1 MKGNSLFSKYI
12 LFILGI
18 ICLMPGMANSQTFKH
33 FEGIAN
39 KKGDYNWNRT
49 QKCHEYTYYYY
60 VTKGQKGL
68 VLTLPLADYTNNGSD
83 TEPRGYYR
91 WYDWKTDAASS
102 RLTKAKVGSLLNS
115 FDDGKGLYAVCLQT
129 KNPSQKSVGVTYSAP
144 SGAAYDSWEA
154 DTIACDVSRYHD
166 GYGTNFS
173 HEPTLSIRY
182 KFVIRKASWIADE
195 LRRSVVDSRTGTRT
209 FEDNQDVTIGIN
221 STVKGKSEVN
231 LRLNY
236 NNVNRYYF
244 YPLTSQAFNKKHI
257 YYQPGKQAE
266 NKFEESDFSETLTQ
280 ATAVKWRV
288 YDETNSYYCEI
299 DCEII
304 DGKSQPRFVRISPY
318 KLNNSSWTP
327 ITTGSTVK
335 PGSSQL
341 PAFKAMS
348 RFNVVAYLGSGNNQ
362 WCPVANFSCR
372 FAEDYPVLFD
382 DLNTDAPTRT
392 LSYIED
398 HYVKVTEPISFDN
411 LSDGMTYDAPTK
423 DNNVAPN
430 PSKWELRHYGFVYK
444 NLANDSK
451 YKDLTTYS
459 KEWWY
464 NKYPNA
470 PVHGEYG
477 VYKTAGVSGI
487 STSSEGYMWWY
498 GNSMNLYDRTY
509 GLTTGKQAGYFL
521 YVDASDESREIASA
535 EFTANLC
542 SGTTFIVSAAI
553 TDLTMKGSQFAPPQ
567 VMFKLYGD
575 NGDRV
580 ARQENLIH
588 SFAICDMKTV
598 VDDYKYGKWY
608 QVYAKVTLRDC
619 ENLRKFQKFL
629 VTVDNCCPSTSGADY
644 AVDDIRFYQK
654 RAIVDV
660 IQNQPVCDAAASAAS
675 VKLKLRAVYESLQSR
690 AFVNAGKSKVYYRFV
705 DEKGE
710 PVDLDYGNSGKK
722 YGECD
727 FHYYQKDLQAGETEI
742 VNGETY
748 YILVN
753 KAFDLP
759 LGKKLYVSVNFDN
772 PDDASMWGSRN
783 VVCSSYSEMFEMLK
797 QTVMIRDAES
807 KVIADYRVSCD
818 QKNAKVTMNAD
829 LHTADPYVGG
839 GITITGVKYDWFI
852 GSKEE
857 FNKTKLLEALHAFRD
872 KNSTGTTLRD
882 VQNSGISADYQNEIG
897 KYVNTGQLIL
907 AATSQL
913 TETFEFGTHTLCLLP
928 ITKEGNVITINNVDY
943 QICPDP
949 IEYKFRVLKDGP
961 RINLGFSD
969 VKYPNDQRN
978 VRIGLPQLNDMQ
990 QHTKYLQIPISS
1002 TEALSDSKGSVSF
1015 KFNTEDGI
1023 PVVLMD
1029 GTNDPMWKNNAA
1041 VLGTKPIFTITA
1053 SSLVHLNKETEQRTL
1068 DLNVCAD
1075 YAQYLHEGY
1084 WYDLSFSFMQNN
1096 GTTGTEVTSC
1106 PGTTFFRIYVV
1117 PEFATWA
1124 PAADGGMNNNWNND
1138 LNWRR
1143 STKTELYKSD
1153 ADTYPVYGKTAGYTE
1168 LKTQQAFVPMKFTKV
1183 TILTP
1188 DYNNGYYPL
1197 LGYLQKGSDGV
1208 LNKLNNGASTATDYI
1223 QYDMMVDDGSKL
1235 GYGATTPGR
1244 NYSCVKFYGNTCDQI
1259 YFKPGAEVRNQH
1271 YLVYN
1276 KAWVEQ
1282 ELSYNRW
1289 YLFGSPLKNMVA
1301 GDMYVPVKTGRQET
1315 EAFQPITFDAT
1326 VNNRTKM
1333 PFYQRSWDRSDTE
1346 EYSTD
1351 DNYDAYDYS
1360 SLPVSVPSTIGWN
1373 TQYWSHVYNA
1383 ASMVYS
1389 PKVNAD
1395 GSYASLTGF
1404 AVKVGDKYAPA
1415 GISGKALVRLPKDDK
1430 TYDYYDPSTGNLGGL
1445 KHDIV
1450 RTDDGKGNF
1459 IIASVEPSSKEGA
1472 IGAVDVTLA
1481 ANTHQGADDGNYYYL
1496 TYNPYMATLD
1506 MKRFFANARN
1516 KAALGEDNV
1525 SYWVVNDNEA
1535 NGFNTITLNG
1545 ETDGRIAPMQAFFI
1559 KSKTAQP
1566 TIHFDTNMTVDKD
1579 VTKGVD
1585 IAGEEQNSRIRLQV
1599 GKGTASSSYLI
1610 LNADASQEF
1619 DGREDTELLG
1629 DDLLSDAPAVYTVAS
1644 SQAVMVNSLP
1654 EIYYIPLGVV
1664 ANKSELVSLNVQ
1676 GAGRLSSPLYLYDAA
1691 TRKYQEI
1698 KDGEEV
1704 KVQANEHGRYF
1715 LTQTRSTTGI
1725 EDAEVDES
1733 DVKIYSPSRGLIVVS
1748 KVSAPLL
1755 NKVEVYT
1762 LDGRLVASRKA
1773 EGAASVSIPVVST
1786 ASPQEVYII
1795 KVSMQDTQ
1803 ATITRKLSLR

>member
-1 MKGNSLFSKYI
+1 
-12 LFILGI
+12 
-18 ICLMPGMANSQTFKH
+18 
-33 FEGIAN
+33 
-39 KKGDYNWNRT
+39 
-49 QKCHEYTYYYY
+49 
-60 VTKGQKGL
+60 
-68 VLTLPLADYTNNGSD
+68 
-83 TEPRGYYR
+83 
-91 WYDWKTDAASS
+91 
-102 RLTKAKVGSLLNS
+102 
-115 FDDGKGLYAVCLQT
+115 
-129 KNPSQKSVGVTYSAP
+129 
-144 SGAAYDSWEA
+144 
-154 DTIACDVSRYHD
+154 
-166 GYGTNFS
+166 
-173 HEPTLSIRY
+173 
-182 KFVIRKASWIADE
+182 
-195 LRRSVVDSRTGTRT
+195 
-209 FEDNQDVTIGIN
+209 
-221 STVKGKSEVN
+221 
-231 LRLNY
+231 
-236 NNVNRYYF
+236 
-244 YPLTSQAFNKKHI
+244 
-257 YYQPGKQAE
+257 
-266 NKFEESDFSETLTQ
+266 
-280 ATAVKWRV
+280 
-288 YDETNSYYCEI
+288 
-299 DCEII
+299 
-304 DGKSQPRFVRISPY
+304 
-318 KLNNSSWTP
+318 
-327 ITTGSTVK
+327 
-335 PGSSQL
+335 
-341 PAFKAMS
+341 
-348 RFNVVAYLGSGNNQ
+348 
-362 WCPVANFSCR
+362 
-372 FAEDYPVLFD
+372 
-382 DLNTDAPTRT
+382 
-392 LSYIED
+392 
-398 HYVKVTEPISFDN
+398 
-411 LSDGMTYDAPTK
+411 
-423 DNNVAPN
+423 
-430 PSKWELRHYGFVYK
+430 
-444 NLANDSK
+444 
-451 YKDLTTYS
+451 
-459 KEWWY
+459 
-464 NKYPNA
+464 
-470 PVHGEYG
+470 
-477 VYKTAGVSGI
+477 
-487 STSSEGYMWWY
+487 
-498 GNSMNLYDRTY
+498 
-509 GLTTGKQAGYFL
+509 
-521 YVDASDESREIASA
+521 
-535 EFTANLC
+535 
-542 SGTTFIVSAAI
+542 
-553 TDLTMKGSQFAPPQ
+553 
-567 VMFKLYGD
+567 
-575 NGDRV
+575 
-580 ARQENLIH
+580 
-588 SFAICDMKTV
+588 MKTV
-598 VDDYKYGKWY
+598 VNNYQYGKWY
-608 QVYAKVTLRDC
+608 QVYAKVTLRDS

-629 VTVDNCCPSTSGADY
+629 VTVDNYCPSTSGADY

-660 IQNQPVCDAAASAAS
+660 IQNQPVCDDVASAAS

-690 AFVNAGKSKVYYRFV
+690 AFVDAAGKSKVYYRFV

-710 PVDLDYGNSGKK
+710 PVDLDYGNGGKK

-748 YILVN
+748 YILVD
-753 KAFDLP
+753 KAFKLP

-772 PDDASMWGSRN
+772 PDDASLWGNRN
-783 VVCSSYSEMFEMLK
+783 VVCSSYSEPFEMLK
-797 QTVMIRDAES
+797 QTVLIRDAES

-818 QKNAKVTMNAD
+818 RTNADVTMNAD
-829 LHTADPYVGG
+829 LHTTDPYVGG

-857 FNKTKLLEALHAFRD
+857 FNKTHLLEALHAFRD
-872 KNSTGTTLRD
+872 KNSTGTLLSD
-882 VQNSGISADYQNEIG
+882 VQNSGIDAAYLAEIKTYIDNG
-897 KYVNTGQLIL
+897 KLIL

-913 TETFEFGTHTLCLLP
+913 KKTFEFGTHTLCLLP
-928 ITKEGNVITINNVDY
+928 ITKKGNIITINNVDY

-961 RINLGFSD
+961 RINLGFVD
-969 VKYPNDQRN
+969 GKYPNDQRN
-978 VRIGLPQLNDMQ
+978 VRIGLPQLKDMQ
-990 QHTKYLQIPISS
+990 QHTKYLQIPINS
-1002 TEALSDSKGSVSF
+1002 TEPLSGSSGSVSF
-1015 KFNTEDGI
+1015 EFNTEDGI
-1023 PVVLMD
+1023 QVLMD

-1041 VLGTKPIFTITA
+1041 VLGKQAIFTITA
-1053 SSLVHLNKETEQRTL
+1053 NSLVHLNKETEQRTL
-1068 DLNVCAD
+1068 GLKVCDD

-1084 WYDLSFSFMQNN
+1084 WYDLSFSFMQKN
-1096 GTTGTEVTSC
+1096 GTTGTDVTSC

-1153 ADTYPVYGKTAGYTE
+1153 ADTYPVYGTTAGYE
-1168 LKTQQAFVPMKFTKV
+1168 DLKTQQAFVPMKFTKV

-1188 DYNNGYYPL
+1188 YYNNGYYPL
-1197 LGYLQKGSDGV
+1197 LGYLQKGSDGI

-1235 GYGATTPGR
+1235 GYGATNPGR

-1315 EAFQPITFDAT
+1315 EAFLPITFDEA
-1326 VNNRTKM
+1326 VNNRIKM
-1333 PFYQRSWDRSDTE
+1333 PFYQRSWDRSDTK

-1351 DNYDAYDYS
+1351 VNYDAYDYS

-1389 PKVNAD
+1389 PTVNAD

-1404 AVKVGDKYAPA
+1404 AVKVGDKYTPA
-1415 GISGKALVRLPKDDK
+1415 GISEKALVRLPKDDK
-1430 TYDYYDPSTGNLGGL
+1430 AYDYYDPSTGNLEGL

-1450 RTDDGKGNF
+1450 RTDDGKGNL

-1535 NGFNTITLNG
+1535 DGFNTITLNG

-1559 KSKTAQP
+1559 KSKNAQP

-1629 DDLLSDAPAVYTVAS
+1629 DDLLSDVPAVYTVAS

-1654 EIYYIPLGVV
+1654 EIYYVPLGVV
-1664 ANKSELVSLNVQ
+1664 AKKSELMSLNVQ

-1725 EDAEVDES
+1725 ENAEMGES
-1733 DVKIYSPSRGLIVVS
+1733 DVKIYSPGRGLIVVS

>member
-1 MKGNSLFSKYI
+1 MKAFKFYIYRISLAVIFGLLPMTVWAGDKLTHY
-12 LFILGI
+12 
-18 ICLMPGMANSQTFKH
+18 
-33 FEGIAN
+33 EGIAN
-39 KKGDYNWNRT
+39 KKGDYNWNGT
-49 QKCHEYTYYYY
+49 QKCHELIYYYY
-60 VTKGQKGL
+60 VTKGQKEL
-68 VLTLPLADYTNNGSD
+68 ELTLPFANGISD
-83 TEPRGYYR
+83 LEPRGYYR
-91 WYDWKTDAASS
+91 WYDWKTDRASS
-102 RLTKAKVGSLLNS
+102 RLTRVGSQLHS
-115 FDDGKGLYAVCLQT
+115 FDDGTGLYAFCLQDE
-129 KNPSQKSVGVTYSAP
+129 KLSQGLVGVTYSAP
-144 SGAAYDSWEA
+144 SGTDYDSWEA

-166 GYGTNFS
+166 GITVKWWGGTDFQ

-182 KFVIRKASWIADE
+182 KFVIRKASWIADQ
-195 LRRSVVDSRTGTRT
+195 LRKAVVDSRTGART
-209 FEDNQDVTIGIN
+209 FEDNQEVTIGIN
-221 STVKGKSEVN
+221 STDNEKSEAN

-244 YPLTSQAFNKKHI
+244 YPLTTQAFENKHI
-257 YYQPGKQAE
+257 YYQSGKEAA
-266 NKFEESDFSETLTQ
+266 NKFEESDFSKTPVQ
-280 ATAVKWRV
+280 ATAVYWRI
-288 YDETNSYYCEI
+288 YDETNTYYCEVNA
-299 DCEII
+299 E
-304 DGKSQPRFVRISPY
+304 SQPRFVKISPY
-318 KLNNSSWTP
+318 KLNDRDWTH
-327 ITTGSTVK
+327 ITTGQKVR

-341 PAFKAMS
+341 PKFKTMS
-348 RFNVVAYLGSGNNQ
+348 RFYVVAYLGASNQ

-372 FAEDYPVLFD
+372 FTEEYPMLFD
-382 DLNTDAPTRT
+382 DLNTGAPTRT

-423 DNNVAPN
+423 ENNVAPN

-444 NLANDSK
+444 ELDSK
-451 YKDLTTYS
+451 TAGR
-459 KEWWY
+459 WWY
-464 NKYPNA
+464 DDYTNA

-487 STSSEGYMWWY
+487 STSNEGYKWWY
-498 GNSMNLYDRTY
+498 GDNMNLYDRTY

-553 TDLTMKGSQFAPPQ
+553 ADLTQSGQIAPQ

-588 SFAICDMKTV
+588 SFASCDMKTV
-598 VDDYKYGKWY
+598 VNNYQYGKWY
-608 QVYAKVTLRDC
+608 QVYAKVTLRDS
-619 ENLRKFQKFL
+619 ENLRKFHKFL
-629 VTVDNCCPSTSGADY
+629 VTVDNYCTSTLGADY

-660 IQNQPVCDAAASAAS
+660 IQNQPVCDDVASAAS

-690 AFVNAGKSKVYYRFV
+690 AFVDAAGKSKVYYRFV

-710 PVDLDYGNSGKK
+710 PVDLDYGNGGKK

-727 FHYYQKDLQAGETEI
+727 FHYYQKDLKAGDTEI

-748 YILVN
+748 YILVD
-753 KAFDLP
+753 KAFKLP

-772 PDDASMWGSRN
+772 PDDASLWGNRN
-783 VVCSSYSEMFEMLK
+783 VVCSSYSEPFEMLK

-818 QKNAKVTMNAD
+818 QVNAEVTMNAD
-829 LHTADPYVGG
+829 LHTTDPYVGG

-857 FNKTKLLEALHAFRD
+857 FNKTKLQEALHAFRD
-872 KNSTGTTLRD
+872 KNSTGTSFSD
-882 VQNSGISADYQNEIG
+882 VQNSGIDAAYQSEIKTYIDNG
-897 KYVNTGQLIL
+897 KLIL
-907 AATSQL
+907 AATSHL
-913 TETFEFGTHTLCLLP
+913 TKTFEFGTHTLCLLP
-928 ITKEGNVITINNVDY
+928 ITKKGNIITINNVDY

-961 RINLGFSD
+961 RINLGFLD
-969 VKYPNDQRN
+969 GKYPTDQRN
-978 VRIGLPQLNDMQ
+978 VRIGLPQLKDMQ
-990 QHTKYLQIPISS
+990 QNKKFLQIPISS
-1002 TEALSDSKGSVSF
+1002 TEPLSNSSGPVSF
-1015 KFNTEDGI
+1015 EFNTDDGI
-1023 PVVLMD
+1023 KVLMD

-1041 VLGTKPIFTITA
+1041 VLGKKDIFTITVN
-1053 SSLVHLNKETEQRTL
+1053 SLKHLNKETEQRTL
-1068 DLNVCAD
+1068 DLKVCDD

-1084 WYDLSFSFMQNN
+1084 WYDLSFSFMQKN
-1096 GTTGTEVTSC
+1096 GTTNTEVTSC
-1106 PGTTFFRIYVV
+1106 PGTSFFRIYVV

-1143 STKTELYKSD
+1143 STKSELYKSD
-1153 ADTYPVYGKTAGYTE
+1153 ADAYPVYGITAGYTD

-1188 DYNNGYYPL
+1188 YYNNGYYPL
-1197 LGYLQKGSDGV
+1197 LGYLQKGSDGII
-1208 LNKLNNGASTATDYI
+1208 NKLNNGASTATENI
-1223 QYDMMVDDGSKL
+1223 QYDMMVDDGTKL
-1235 GYGATTPGR
+1235 GYGGTASGSH
-1244 NYSCVKFYGNTCDQI
+1244 YSCVKYYGNTCDQI
-1259 YFKPGAEVRNQH
+1259 YFKPGAEIRNQQ

-1282 ELSYNRW
+1282 EMGYNRW
-1289 YLFGSPLKNMVA
+1289 YLFGSPLKNVVA

-1315 EAFQPITFDAT
+1315 EAFQPITFDKA
-1326 VNNRTKM
+1326 VNNRTRM
-1333 PFYQRSWDRSDTE
+1333 PFYQRSWDRSDAR

-1351 DNYDAYDYS
+1351 GNYDAYDYS
-1360 SLPVSVPSTIGWN
+1360 SLPVSVPSTISWN
-1373 TQYWSHVYNA
+1373 TQYWSHTYNDA
-1383 ASMVYS
+1383 TMVYS

-1395 GSYASLTGF
+1395 NTYTSLMGV
-1404 AVKVGDKYAPA
+1404 AVKVGDKYTPA
-1415 GISGKALVRLPKDDK
+1415 GMSEKALVRLPKED
-1430 TYDYYDPSTGNLGGL
+1430 TVYDYYDPSTGNQGGL
-1445 KHDIV
+1445 KHNID

-1472 IGAVDVTLA
+1472 IGPVDVTLTG
-1481 ANTHQGADDGNYYYL
+1481 NVHQGTTDGNFYYL

-1506 MKRFFANARN
+1506 MKLFFANARN

-1525 SYWVVNDNEA
+1525 SYWVVNDNET
-1535 NGFNTITLNG
+1535 NGGNTITLDG

-1566 TIHFDTNMTVDKD
+1566 IIHFDTNMTVDKD
-1579 VTKGVD
+1579 VTKGIDVT
-1585 IAGEEQNSRIRLQV
+1585 AGEQNSRIRLQV
-1599 GKGTASSSYLI
+1599 SKGASSTSYLV
-1610 LNADASQEF
+1610 LNAEASQEF

-1629 DDLLSDAPAVYTVAS
+1629 DDLLADVPTVYTVAS
-1644 SQAVMVNSLP
+1644 SQAVMVNTLP
-1654 EIYYIPLGVV
+1654 EIYYVPLGVV
-1664 ANKSELVSLNVQ
+1664 ANKSELMGLNVQ
-1676 GAGRLSSPLYLYDAA
+1676 GVSRLSSPLYLYDAA
-1691 TRKYQEI
+1691 TRKYQEM
-1698 KDGEEV
+1698 KDGGEI

-1715 LTQTRSTTGI
+1715 LTQSRSTTGI
-1725 EDAEVDES
+1725 DNAEIVES
-1733 DVKIYSPSRGLIVVS
+1733 DVKIYSPARGLIVVS
-1748 KVSAPLL
+1748 KVGAPLL

-1762 LDGRLVASRKA
+1762 LDGKLVATRKA
-1773 EGAASVSIPVVST
+1773 EGATSVSIPVVST
-1786 ASPQEVYII
+1786 ASSHEVYII

>member
-1 MKGNSLFSKYI
+1 MKVNSLFSKYI

-18 ICLMPGMANSQTFKH
+18 ISLMPGMAYSQTFKH
-33 FEGIAN
+33 YEGIAN
-39 KKGDYNWNRT
+39 KKGDYNWNGT
-49 QKCHEYTYYYY
+49 QKCHELTYYYY
-60 VTKGQKGL
+60 VTKGQKRL
-68 VLTLPLADYTNNGSD
+68 VLTLPLADYTGDGSD
-83 TEPRGYYR
+83 LEPRGYYR

-102 RLTKAKVGSLLNS
+102 RLIKVGSELNS
-115 FDDGKGLYAVCLQT
+115 FDDGKGLYAVCLQE
-129 KNPSQKSVGVTYSAP
+129 NPDQYSVGVTYSP
-144 SGAAYDSWEA
+144 PLETDYDSWEA

-166 GYGTNFS
+166 GITVGGGTDFG

-182 KFVIRKASWIADE
+182 KFVIRKASWIADQ
-195 LRRSVVDSRTGTRT
+195 LRKAVVDSHTGTRT

-221 STVKGKSEVN
+221 RTYNGNSEAN

-236 NNVNRYYF
+236 NNVKRYYF
-244 YPLTSQAFNKKHI
+244 YPLTDQAFNNKHI
-257 YYQPGKQAE
+257 YYQSGKEAE
-266 NKFEESDFSETLTQ
+266 NKFEESDFSNTLVQ
-280 ATAVKWRV
+280 ADAVKWRI
-288 YDETNSYYCEI
+288 YDETNTYYCEI
-299 DCEII
+299 DPE
-304 DGKSQPRFVRISPY
+304 SQPRFVKISPY
-318 KLNNSSWTP
+318 KLNDSYWTHIP
-327 ITTGSTVK
+327 TGSTVR

-341 PAFKAMS
+341 PEFKTMS
-348 RFNVVAYLGSGNNQ
+348 RFNVVAYLGARGNQ

-372 FAEDYPVLFD
+372 FTEEYPMLFE
-382 DLNTDAPTRT
+382 DLNTGAPTRT

-423 DNNVAPN
+423 ENNVAPN

-444 NLANDSK
+444 ELAD
-451 YKDLTTYS
+451 YS
-459 KEWWY
+459 KTDRWWY
-464 NKYPNA
+464 NDYTNG

-487 STSSEGYMWWY
+487 STSSEGYKWWY
-498 GNSMNLYDRTY
+498 SDNMNLYDRTY

-553 TDLTMKGSQFAPPQ
+553 ADLTANGATPPQ

-588 SFAICDMKTV
+588 SFASCNMKTV
-598 VDDYKYGKWY
+598 VNNYQYGKWY
-608 QVYAKVTLRDC
+608 QVYAKVTLRDS

-629 VTVDNCCPSTSGADY
+629 VTVDNYCTSTSGADY

-660 IQNQPVCDAAASAAS
+660 IQNQPVCDDVASAAS

-690 AFVNAGKSKVYYRFV
+690 AFVVDGKSKVYYRFV

-710 PVDLDYGNSGKK
+710 PVDLDYGNGGKK

-748 YILVN
+748 YILVD
-753 KAFDLP
+753 KAFKLP

-772 PDDASMWGSRN
+772 PDDASLWGNRN
-783 VVCSSYSEMFEMLK
+783 VVCSSYSEPFEMLK
-797 QTVMIRDAES
+797 QTVLIRDAES

-818 QKNAKVTMNAD
+818 RTNADVTMNAD
-829 LHTADPYVGG
+829 LHTTDPYVGG

-857 FNKTKLLEALHAFRD
+857 FNKTHLLEALHAFRD
-872 KNSTGTTLRD
+872 KNSTGTLLSD
-882 VQNSGISADYQNEIG
+882 VQNSGIDAAYLAEIKTYIDNG
-897 KYVNTGQLIL
+897 KLIL

-913 TETFEFGTHTLCLLP
+913 KKTFEFGTHTLCLLP
-928 ITKEGNVITINNVDY
+928 ITKKGNIITINNVDY

-961 RINLGFSD
+961 RINLGFLD
-969 VKYPNDQRN
+969 GKYPNDQRN
-978 VRIGLPQLNDMQ
+978 VRIGLPQLKDMQ
-990 QHTKYLQIPISS
+990 QNTKFLQIPINS
-1002 TEALSDSKGSVSF
+1002 TEPLSGSSGSVSF
-1015 KFNTEDGI
+1015 EFNTKDGI
-1023 PVVLMD
+1023 QVLMD

-1041 VLGTKPIFTITA
+1041 VLGKKAIFMITV
-1053 SSLVHLNKETEQRTL
+1053 SSLKHLNKETEQRTL
-1068 DLNVCAD
+1068 DLKVCDD

-1084 WYDLSFSFMQNN
+1084 WYDLSFSFMQKN

-1153 ADTYPVYGKTAGYTE
+1153 ADTYPVYGTTSGYE
-1168 LKTQQAFVPMKFTKV
+1168 DLKTQQAFVPMKFTKV

-1188 DYNNGYYPL
+1188 YYNNGYYPL
-1197 LGYLQKGSDGV
+1197 LGYLQKGSDGI

-1235 GYGATTPGR
+1235 GYGATNPGR

-1315 EAFQPITFDAT
+1315 EAFQPITFDEA
-1326 VNNRTKM
+1326 VNNRIKM
-1333 PFYQRSWDRSDTE
+1333 PFYQRSWDRSDAK

-1351 DNYDAYDYS
+1351 GKYDAYDYS

-1389 PKVNAD
+1389 PTVNAD

-1404 AVKVGDKYAPA
+1404 AVKVGDKYTPA
-1415 GISGKALVRLPKDDK
+1415 GISEKALVRLPKDDK
-1430 TYDYYDPSTGNLGGL
+1430 AYDYYDPSTDNLGGL
-1445 KHDIV
+1445 KHDDID
-1450 RTDDGKGNF
+1450 RTDDGKGNL

-1481 ANTHQGADDGNYYYL
+1481 ANTHQGAGDGNYYYL

-1559 KSKTAQP
+1559 KSKNAQP

-1629 DDLLSDAPAVYTVAS
+1629 DDLLSDVPAVYTVAS

-1654 EIYYIPLGVV
+1654 EIYYVPLGVV
-1664 ANKSELVSLNVQ
+1664 AKKSELMSLNIQ

-1691 TRKYQEI
+1691 NRKYQEI

-1725 EDAEVDES
+1725 ENAEMGES
-1733 DVKIYSPSRGLIVVS
+1733 DVKIYSPARGLIVVS

-1786 ASPQEVYII
+1786 ASSQEVYII

>member
-1 MKGNSLFSKYI
+1 MKAFKFYIFRISLAVIFGLLPMTMLAGDKLTHY
-12 LFILGI
+12 
-18 ICLMPGMANSQTFKH
+18 
-33 FEGIAN
+33 EGIAN
-39 KKGDYNWNRT
+39 KKGDYNWNGT
-49 QKCHEYTYYYY
+49 QKCHELTYYYY
-60 VTKGQKGL
+60 VTEGQKGL
-68 VLTLPLADYTNNGSD
+68 VLALPMSVNISD
-83 TEPRGYYR
+83 LEPRGYYR

-102 RLTKAKVGSLLNS
+102 RLTKVGSRLYS
-115 FDDGKGLYAVCLQT
+115 FDNGKGLYAVCLSED
-129 KNPSQKSVGVTYSAP
+129 PSQNTIGVTYSAP
-144 SGAAYDSWEA
+144 SGSAYDSWEV

-166 GYGTNFS
+166 GITVKWWGTDFS

-182 KFVIRKASWIADE
+182 KFVIRKASWIADQ
-195 LRRSVVDSRTGTRT
+195 LRMAVVDSHTGTRT

-221 STVKGKSEVN
+221 STDNGKSEAN

-236 NNVNRYYF
+236 NNLNRYYF
-244 YPLTSQAFNKKHI
+244 YPLTDQAFNKKHI
-257 YYQPGKQAE
+257 YYQSGKEAE
-266 NKFEESDFSETLTQ
+266 NKFEESDFSDTPIR

-288 YDETNSYYCEI
+288 YDETNTYYCDI
-299 DCEII
+299 DAE
-304 DGKSQPRFVRISPY
+304 SQSRFETISPY
-318 KLNNSSWTP
+318 KLNDRDWTH
-327 ITTGSTVK
+327 ITTGEKVR

-341 PAFKAMS
+341 PKFKTMS
-348 RFNVVAYLGSGNNQ
+348 RFNVVAYLGARGNQ

-372 FAEDYPVLFD
+372 FAEEYPVLFD
-382 DLNTDAPTRT
+382 DLNNGAPTRT

-444 NLANDSK
+444 NLAA
-451 YKDLTTYS
+451 YS
-459 KEWWY
+459 KTGYWWF
-464 NKYPNA
+464 NDCTNA

-487 STSSEGYMWWY
+487 STSSEGYKWWY
-498 GNSMNLYDRTY
+498 GDNMNLYDRTY

-553 TDLTMKGSQFAPPQ
+553 ADLTQSGQIAPQ

-588 SFAICDMKTV
+588 SFASCDMKTV
-598 VDDYKYGKWY
+598 VNNYQYGKWY
-608 QVYAKVTLRDC
+608 QVYAKVTLRDS
-619 ENLRKFQKFL
+619 ENLRKFHKFL
-629 VTVDNCCPSTSGADY
+629 VTVDNYCTSTRGADY

-660 IQNQPVCDAAASAAS
+660 IQNQPVCDDVASAAS

-690 AFVNAGKSKVYYRFV
+690 AYVNAAGKSKVYYRFV

-710 PVDLDYGNSGKK
+710 PVDLDYGSGKK

-727 FHYYQKDLQAGETEI
+727 FHYYQKNLQAGETEI

-753 KAFDLP
+753 KAFNLP

-772 PDDASMWGSRN
+772 PDDASMWGNRN
-783 VVCSSYSEMFEMLK
+783 VVCSSYSELFEMMK

-818 QKNAKVTMNAD
+818 RTNADVIMNAD
-829 LHTADPYVGG
+829 LHTTDPYVGG

-872 KNSTGTTLRD
+872 KNSTSTNSWD
-882 VQNSGISADYQNEIG
+882 VQNSGISADYQAEIKKYIDKG
-897 KYVNTGQLIL
+897 KLIL

-913 TETFEFGTHTLCLLP
+913 KKTFEFGTHTLCLLP
-928 ITKEGNVITINNVDY
+928 ITKNGNIITINNVDY

-961 RINLGFSD
+961 RINLGFVD
-969 VKYPNDQRN
+969 GKYPDDQRN
-978 VRIGLPQLNDMQ
+978 VRIGLPQLKDMQ
-990 QHTKYLQIPISS
+990 QNKKFLQIPISS
-1002 TEALSDSKGSVSF
+1002 TESLSNSSGPVSF
-1015 KFNTEDGI
+1015 EFNTEDGI
-1023 PVVLMD
+1023 QVLMD
-1029 GTNDPMWKNNAA
+1029 GTNDPMWKNNAT
-1041 VLGTKPIFTITA
+1041 VLGKKAIFTITA
-1053 SSLVHLNKETEQRTL
+1053 NSLVHLNKETEQRTL
-1068 DLNVCAD
+1068 DLKVCDD

-1084 WYDLSFSFMQNN
+1084 WYDLSFSFMQKN
-1096 GTTGTEVTSC
+1096 GTTNTEVTSC

-1143 STKTELYKSD
+1143 STKSELYKSD
-1153 ADTYPVYGKTAGYTE
+1153 ADAYPVYGTTAGYTD
-1168 LKTQQAFVPMKFTKV
+1168 LKTLQAFVPMKFTKV

-1188 DYNNGYYPL
+1188 YYNNGYYPL

-1208 LNKLNNGASTATDYI
+1208 INKLNNGASTATENI
-1223 QYDMMVDDGSKL
+1223 QYDMMVDDGTKL
-1235 GYGATTPGR
+1235 GYGGTASGSH
-1244 NYSCVKFYGNTCDQI
+1244 YSCVKYYGNTCDQI
-1259 YFKPGAEVRNQH
+1259 YFKPGAEIRNQQ

-1282 ELSYNRW
+1282 EMSYNRW
-1289 YLFGSPLKNMVA
+1289 YLFGSPLKNVVA
-1301 GDMYVPVKTGRQET
+1301 GDMYVPVKTGRQKT
-1315 EAFQPITFDAT
+1315 EAFQPITFDEAI
-1326 VNNRTKM
+1326 NNRSKM
-1333 PFYQRSWDRSDTE
+1333 PFYQRSWDRNDGR

-1351 DNYDAYDYS
+1351 SNYDAYDYS
-1360 SLPVSVPSTIGWN
+1360 SLPVSVPSTISWN
-1373 TQYWSHVYNA
+1373 TQYWSHTYNDA
-1383 ASMVYS
+1383 TMVYS

-1395 GSYASLTGF
+1395 NTYASLMGF
-1404 AVKVGDKYAPA
+1404 AVKVGDKYTPV
-1415 GISGKALVRLPKDDK
+1415 GMSEKALVRLPKED
-1430 TYDYYDPSTGNLGGL
+1430 TAYDYYDPSTGSQGGL
-1445 KHDIV
+1445 KHNID
-1450 RTDDGKGNF
+1450 RTDDGMGNF

-1472 IGAVDVTLA
+1472 IGPVDVTLTGNA
-1481 ANTHQGADDGNYYYL
+1481 HQGTTDGNFYYL

-1506 MKRFFANARN
+1506 MKLFFANARN

-1525 SYWVVNDNEA
+1525 SYWVVNDNET
-1535 NGFNTITLNG
+1535 NGINTITLDG

-1559 KSKTAQP
+1559 KSKTVQP
-1566 TIHFDTNMTVDKD
+1566 IIHFDTNMTVDKD
-1579 VTKGVD
+1579 VTKGIDVK
-1585 IAGEEQNSRIRLQV
+1585 AEEQNCRISLQV
-1599 GKGTASSSYLI
+1599 NKGAASTSCLV
-1610 LNADASQEF
+1610 LDENASQEF
-1619 DGREDTELLG
+1619 HGREDTELLG
-1629 DDLLSDAPAVYTVAS
+1629 DDLLSDVPTVYTVAS
-1644 SQAVMVNSLP
+1644 SQAVMVNTLP
-1654 EIYYIPLGVV
+1654 EIYYVPLGVV
-1664 ANKSELVSLNVQ
+1664 AKKSDLIGLNAQ
-1676 GAGRLSSPLYLYDAA
+1676 GISRLSSPLYLYDAA
-1691 TRKYQEI
+1691 TRKYQEL
-1698 KDGEEV
+1698 KEEEEV
-1704 KVQANEHGRYF
+1704 KVMANEHGRYF

-1725 EDAEVDES
+1725 EDAEVGES
-1733 DVKIYSPSRGLIVVS
+1733 DVKIYSPARGLIVVS
-1748 KVSAPLL
+1748 KVGGPLL

-1762 LDGRLVASRKA
+1762 LDGKLVAAKKA
-1773 EGAASVSIPVVST
+1773 AGAVSVSIPVSSSSQT
-1786 ASPQEVYII
+1786 VYII
-1795 KVSMQDTQ
+1795 RVSLMDTQ
-1803 ATITRKLSLR
+1803 TVITKKLSLR

>member
-1 MKGNSLFSKYI
+1 
-12 LFILGI
+12 
-18 ICLMPGMANSQTFKH
+18 
-33 FEGIAN
+33 
-39 KKGDYNWNRT
+39 
-49 QKCHEYTYYYY
+49 
-60 VTKGQKGL
+60 
-68 VLTLPLADYTNNGSD
+68 
-83 TEPRGYYR
+83 
-91 WYDWKTDAASS
+91 
-102 RLTKAKVGSLLNS
+102 
-115 FDDGKGLYAVCLQT
+115 
-129 KNPSQKSVGVTYSAP
+129 
-144 SGAAYDSWEA
+144 
-154 DTIACDVSRYHD
+154 
-166 GYGTNFS
+166 
-173 HEPTLSIRY
+173 
-182 KFVIRKASWIADE
+182 
-195 LRRSVVDSRTGTRT
+195 
-209 FEDNQDVTIGIN
+209 
-221 STVKGKSEVN
+221 
-231 LRLNY
+231 
-236 NNVNRYYF
+236 
-244 YPLTSQAFNKKHI
+244 
-257 YYQPGKQAE
+257 
-266 NKFEESDFSETLTQ
+266 
-280 ATAVKWRV
+280 
-288 YDETNSYYCEI
+288 
-299 DCEII
+299 
-304 DGKSQPRFVRISPY
+304 
-318 KLNNSSWTP
+318 
-327 ITTGSTVK
+327 
-335 PGSSQL
+335 
-341 PAFKAMS
+341 
-348 RFNVVAYLGSGNNQ
+348 
-362 WCPVANFSCR
+362 
-372 FAEDYPVLFD
+372 
-382 DLNTDAPTRT
+382 
-392 LSYIED
+392 
-398 HYVKVTEPISFDN
+398 
-411 LSDGMTYDAPTK
+411 MTYDAPTK

-444 NLANDSK
+444 DLADYIKTAGS
-451 YKDLTTYS
+451 
-459 KEWWY
+459 WWY
-464 NKYPNA
+464 DNYINA

-487 STSSEGYMWWY
+487 STSSEGYKWWY
-498 GNSMNLYDRTY
+498 GDNMNLYDRTY

-553 TDLTMKGSQFAPPQ
+553 TDLTQSGQIAPQ

-588 SFAICDMKTV
+588 SFASCDMKTV
-598 VDDYKYGKWY
+598 VNNYQYGKWY
-608 QVYAKVTLRDC
+608 QVYAKVTLRDS
-619 ENLRKFQKFL
+619 ENLRKFHKFL
-629 VTVDNCCPSTSGADY
+629 VTVDNYCTNTRGADY

-660 IQNQPVCDAAASAAS
+660 IQNQPVCDDVASAAS

-690 AFVNAGKSKVYYRFV
+690 AFVDAAGKSKVYYRFV

-710 PVDLDYGNSGKK
+710 PVDLDYGNGKK

-727 FHYYQKDLQAGETEI
+727 FHYYQKDLQAGDTEI

-748 YILVN
+748 YILVD
-753 KAFDLP
+753 KAFKLP

-772 PDDASMWGSRN
+772 PEDASMWGNRN
-783 VVCSSYSEMFEMLK
+783 VVCSSYSELFEMMK

-818 QKNAKVTMNAD
+818 RTNADVTMNAD
-829 LHTADPYVGG
+829 LHTTDPYVGG

-872 KNSTGTTLRD
+872 KNSTSTNPWD
-882 VQNSGISADYQNEIG
+882 VQNSGISEDYKAEIKKYIDNG
-897 KYVNTGQLIL
+897 KLIL
-907 AATSQL
+907 AATSHL
-913 TETFEFGTHTLCLLP
+913 TKTFEFGTHTLCLLP
-928 ITKEGNVITINNVDY
+928 ITKNGNIITINNVDY

-961 RINLGFSD
+961 RINLGFVD
-969 VKYPNDQRN
+969 GKYPNDQRI
-978 VRIGLPQLNDMQ
+978 VRIGLPQLKDMQ
-990 QHTKYLQIPISS
+990 QKKKFLQIPICS
-1002 TEALSDSKGSVSF
+1002 TEPLSNSYGSVSF
-1015 KFNTEDGI
+1015 AFNTEDG
-1023 PVVLMD
+1023 VKVLMD
-1029 GTNDPMWKNNAA
+1029 GTNDPMWKNNDA
-1041 VLGTKPIFTITA
+1041 VLGKKDIFTIKA
-1053 SSLVHLNKETEQRTL
+1053 SSLEHLNKETDQRTL
-1068 DLNVCAD
+1068 GLQVCDD

-1084 WYDLSFSFMQNN
+1084 WYDLSFSFMQKN
-1096 GTTGTEVTSC
+1096 GTTNTEVTSC

-1143 STKTELYKSD
+1143 STKTELYKSAAD
-1153 ADTYPVYGKTAGYTE
+1153 AYPVYGTTVGYEE

-1188 DYNNGYYPL
+1188 YYNNGYYPL
-1197 LGYLQKGSDGV
+1197 LGYLQKGSDGI

-1223 QYDMMVDDGSKL
+1223 QYDMMADDGSKL

-1315 EAFQPITFDAT
+1315 EAFLPITFAET

-1333 PFYQRSWDRSDTE
+1333 PFYQRSWDRSDTR
-1346 EYSTD
+1346 EYRTD

-1389 PKVNAD
+1389 PTVNTD

-1404 AVKVGDKYAPA
+1404 AVKVGDKYTPA

-1430 TYDYYDPSTGNLGGL
+1430 TYDYYDPSTNLRGL

-1450 RTDDGKGNF
+1450 RTDDGKGNL
-1459 IIASVEPSSKEGA
+1459 IIASVEPTSKEGA

-1481 ANTHQGADDGNYYYL
+1481 ANAHQGAVDGNYYYL

-1629 DDLLSDAPAVYTVAS
+1629 DDLLSDVPAVYTVAS

-1654 EIYYIPLGVV
+1654 EIYYVPLGVV
-1664 ANKSELVSLNVQ
+1664 AKKSELMSLNVQ

-1704 KVQANEHGRYF
+1704 KVMANEHGRYF

-1725 EDAEVDES
+1725 EDAEMGES
-1733 DVKIYSPSRGLIVVS
+1733 DVKIYSPARGLIVVS
-1748 KVSAPLL
+1748 KVGGPLL

-1773 EGAASVSIPVVST
+1773 EGAASVSIPVSSSSQT
-1786 ASPQEVYII
+1786 VYII
-1795 KVSMQDTQ
+1795 RVSLMDTQ
-1803 ATITRKLSLR
+1803 TIITKKLSLR

>member
-1 MKGNSLFSKYI
+1 MKAFKFYIFRISLAVIFGLLPMTVWAGDVLTHY
-12 LFILGI
+12 
-18 ICLMPGMANSQTFKH
+18 
-33 FEGIAN
+33 EGIAN
-39 KKGDYNWNRT
+39 KKGDYNWNGT
-49 QKCHEYTYYYY
+49 QKCHELTYYYY
-60 VTKGQKGL
+60 VTKGQQGV
-68 VLTLPLADYTNNGSD
+68 VLTLPLAGYTGGGSNL
-83 TEPRGYYR
+83 EPRGYYR
-91 WYDWKTDAASS
+91 WYDWKTDAESS
-102 RLTKAKVGSLLNS
+102 RLTMVGRRLYC
-115 FDDGKGLYAVCLQT
+115 FDNGKGLYAVCLPG
-129 KNPSQKSVGVTYSAP
+129 NPAQNTVGVTYSAP
-144 SGAAYDSWEA
+144 SDSAYDSWEA

-166 GYGTNFS
+166 GITVGYGTDFR

-182 KFVIRKASWIADE
+182 KFVIRKSSWIADK
-195 LRRSVVDSRTGTRT
+195 LRKAIVDSHTGTRT

-221 STVKGKSEVN
+221 STDNGKSEAN

-244 YPLTSQAFNKKHI
+244 YPLTDQAFTKKHI
-257 YYQPGKQAE
+257 YYQSGKEAE
-266 NKFEESDFSETLTQ
+266 NKFEESDFGTKPTL

-288 YDETNSYYCEI
+288 YDETNTYYCDIGAE
-299 DCEII
+299 
-304 DGKSQPRFVRISPY
+304 SQPRFVKISPY
-318 KLNNSSWTP
+318 KLNHTSWTHIP
-327 ITTGSTVK
+327 TGSTVR
-335 PGSSQL
+335 PGSPQL
-341 PAFKAMS
+341 PKFKTMS
-348 RFNVVAYLGSGNNQ
+348 RFNVVAYLGASNQ

-372 FAEDYPVLFD
+372 FAEEYPVLFD
-382 DLNTDAPTRT
+382 DLNTGAPTRT

-423 DNNVAPN
+423 ENNVAPN

-444 NLANDSK
+444 KLVNDSWSFNN
-451 YKDLTTYS
+451 Y
-459 KEWWY
+459 
-464 NKYPNA
+464 A

-487 STSSEGYMWWY
+487 STSSEGYKWWY
-498 GNSMNLYDRTY
+498 SNNMNLYDRTY

-521 YVDASDESREIASA
+521 YMDASDESREIASA

-553 TDLTMKGSQFAPPQ
+553 ADLTANGATPPQ

-588 SFAICDMKTV
+588 SFASCNMKTV
-598 VDDYKYGKWY
+598 VNNYKYGKWY
-608 QVYAKVTLRDC
+608 QVYAKVTLRDS

-629 VTVDNCCPSTSGADY
+629 VTVDNYCPSTSGADY

-660 IQNQPVCDAAASAAS
+660 IQNQPVCDDVASAAS
-675 VKLKLRAVYESLQSR
+675 VKLKFRAVYESLQSR
-690 AFVNAGKSKVYYRFV
+690 AFVVDGKSKVYYRFV

-710 PVDLDYGNSGKK
+710 PVDLDYGNGGKK

-748 YILVN
+748 YILVD
-753 KAFDLP
+753 KAFKLP

-772 PDDASMWGSRN
+772 PDDASLWGNRN
-783 VVCSSYSEMFEMLK
+783 VVCSSYSEPFEMLK
-797 QTVMIRDAES
+797 QTVLIRDAES

-818 QKNAKVTMNAD
+818 RTNADVIMNAD
-829 LHTADPYVGG
+829 LHTTDPYVGG

-857 FNKTKLLEALHAFRD
+857 FNKTRLLEALHAFRD
-872 KNSTGTTLRD
+872 KNSTGTLLSD
-882 VQNSGISADYQNEIG
+882 VQNSGIDAAYLAEIKTYIDNG
-897 KYVNTGQLIL
+897 KLIL

-913 TETFEFGTHTLCLLP
+913 KKTFEFGTHTLCLLP
-928 ITKEGNVITINNVDY
+928 ITKKGNIITINNVDY

-961 RINLGFSD
+961 RINLGFVD
-969 VKYPNDQRN
+969 GKYPNDQRK
-978 VRIGLPQLNDMQ
+978 VRIGLPQLKDMQ
-990 QHTKYLQIPISS
+990 QNTKFLQIPINS
-1002 TEALSDSKGSVSF
+1002 TESLSGSSGSVSF
-1015 KFNTEDGI
+1015 EFNTEDGI
-1023 PVVLMD
+1023 QVLMD

-1041 VLGTKPIFTITA
+1041 VLGKKAIFTITA
-1053 SSLVHLNKETEQRTL
+1053 NSLGHLNKETGQRTL
-1068 DLNVCAD
+1068 GLKVCDD

-1084 WYDLSFSFMQNN
+1084 WYDLSFSFMQKN

-1124 PAADGGMNNNWNND
+1124 PAADGGLNNNWNND

-1153 ADTYPVYGKTAGYTE
+1153 ADTYPEYGTTAGYE
-1168 LKTQQAFVPMKFTKV
+1168 ALKTQQAFVPMKFTKV

-1188 DYNNGYYPL
+1188 YYNNGYYPL
-1197 LGYLQKGSDGV
+1197 LGYLQKGSDGI

-1235 GYGATTPGR
+1235 GYGATNPGR

-1315 EAFQPITFDAT
+1315 EAFQPITFDAA
-1326 VNNRTKM
+1326 VNNRIKM
-1333 PFYQRSWDRSDTE
+1333 PFYQRSWDRSDTK

-1351 DNYDAYDYS
+1351 VNYDAYDYS

-1389 PKVNAD
+1389 PTVNAD

-1404 AVKVGDKYAPA
+1404 AVKVGDKYTPA

-1430 TYDYYDPSTGNLGGL
+1430 AYDYYDPSTGNLEGL

-1450 RTDDGKGNF
+1450 RTDDGKGNL

-1559 KSKTAQP
+1559 KSKNAQP

-1629 DDLLSDAPAVYTVAS
+1629 DDLLSDVPAVYTVAS

-1654 EIYYIPLGVV
+1654 EIYYVPLGVV
-1664 ANKSELVSLNVQ
+1664 AKKSELMSLNVQ

-1704 KVQANEHGRYF
+1704 KVMANEHGRYF

-1725 EDAEVDES
+1725 EDAEVGES
-1733 DVKIYSPSRGLIVVS
+1733 DVKIYSPARGLIVVS
-1748 KVSAPLL
+1748 KVNGPLL

-1762 LDGRLVASRKA
+1762 LDGKLVAAKKA
-1773 EGAASVSIPVVST
+1773 AGAVSVSIPVSSSSQT
-1786 ASPQEVYII
+1786 VYII
-1795 KVSMQDTQ
+1795 RVSLMDTQ
-1803 ATITRKLSLR
+1803 TVITKKLSLR

>member
-1 MKGNSLFSKYI
+1 MKAFKFYIFRISLAVIFGLLPMTMLAGDKLTHY
-12 LFILGI
+12 
-18 ICLMPGMANSQTFKH
+18 
-33 FEGIAN
+33 EGIAN
-39 KKGDYNWNRT
+39 KKGDYNWNGT
-49 QKCHEYTYYYY
+49 QKCHELTYYYY
-60 VTKGQKGL
+60 VTEGQKGL
-68 VLTLPLADYTNNGSD
+68 VLALPMSINISD
-83 TEPRGYYR
+83 LEPRGYYR

-102 RLTKAKVGSLLNS
+102 RLTKVGSRLYS
-115 FDDGKGLYAVCLQT
+115 FDNGKGLYAVCLSED
-129 KNPSQKSVGVTYSAP
+129 PSQNTIGVTYSAP
-144 SGAAYDSWEA
+144 SGSAYDSWEA

-166 GYGTNFS
+166 GITVKWWGTDFS

-182 KFVIRKASWIADE
+182 KFVIRKASWIADQ
-195 LRRSVVDSRTGTRT
+195 LRMAVVDSHTGTRT

-221 STVKGKSEVN
+221 STDNGKSEAN

-236 NNVNRYYF
+236 NNLNRYYF
-244 YPLTSQAFNKKHI
+244 YPLTDQAFNKKHI
-257 YYQPGKQAE
+257 YYQSGKEAE
-266 NKFEESDFSETLTQ
+266 NKFEESDFSDTPIR

-288 YDETNSYYCEI
+288 YDETNTYYCDI
-299 DCEII
+299 DAE
-304 DGKSQPRFVRISPY
+304 SQSRFETISPY
-318 KLNNSSWTP
+318 KLNDRDWTH
-327 ITTGSTVK
+327 ITTGEKVR

-341 PAFKAMS
+341 PKFKTMS
-348 RFNVVAYLGSGNNQ
+348 RFNVVAYLGARGNQ

-372 FAEDYPVLFD
+372 FAEEYPVLFD
-382 DLNTDAPTRT
+382 DLNNGAPTRT

-444 NLANDSK
+444 NLAA
-451 YKDLTTYS
+451 YS
-459 KEWWY
+459 KTGYWWF
-464 NKYPNA
+464 NDCTNA

-487 STSSEGYMWWY
+487 STSSEGYKWWY
-498 GNSMNLYDRTY
+498 GDNMNLYDRTY

-553 TDLTMKGSQFAPPQ
+553 ADLTQSGQIAPQ

-588 SFAICDMKTV
+588 SFASCDMKTV
-598 VDDYKYGKWY
+598 VNNYQYGKWY
-608 QVYAKVTLRDC
+608 QVYAKVTLRDS
-619 ENLRKFQKFL
+619 ENLRKFKKFL
-629 VTVDNCCPSTSGADY
+629 VTVDNYCTSTRGADY

-660 IQNQPVCDAAASAAS
+660 IQNQPVCDDVASAAS

-690 AFVNAGKSKVYYRFV
+690 AYVNAAGKSKVYYRFV

-710 PVDLDYGNSGKK
+710 PVDLDYGSGKK

-727 FHYYQKDLQAGETEI
+727 FHYYQKNLQAGETEI

-753 KAFDLP
+753 KAFNLP

-772 PDDASMWGSRN
+772 PDDASMWGNRN
-783 VVCSSYSEMFEMLK
+783 VVCSSYSELFEMMK

-818 QKNAKVTMNAD
+818 RTNADVIMNAD
-829 LHTADPYVGG
+829 LHTTDPYVGG

-872 KNSTGTTLRD
+872 KNSTSTNSWD
-882 VQNSGISADYQNEIG
+882 VQNSGISADYQAEIKKYIDNG
-897 KYVNTGQLIL
+897 KLIL

-913 TETFEFGTHTLCLLP
+913 KKTFEFGTHTLCLLP
-928 ITKEGNVITINNVDY
+928 ITKNGNIITINNVDY

-961 RINLGFSD
+961 RINLGFVD
-969 VKYPNDQRN
+969 GKYPDDQRN
-978 VRIGLPQLNDMQ
+978 VRIGLPQLKDMQ
-990 QHTKYLQIPISS
+990 QNKKFLQIPISS
-1002 TEALSDSKGSVSF
+1002 TESLSNSSGPVSF
-1015 KFNTEDGI
+1015 EFNTEDGI
-1023 PVVLMD
+1023 QVLMD
-1029 GTNDPMWKNNAA
+1029 GTNDPMWKNNAT
-1041 VLGTKPIFTITA
+1041 VLGKKAIFTITA
-1053 SSLVHLNKETEQRTL
+1053 NSLVHLNKETEQRTL
-1068 DLNVCAD
+1068 DLKVCDD

-1084 WYDLSFSFMQNN
+1084 WYDLSFSFMQKN
-1096 GTTGTEVTSC
+1096 GTTNTEVTSC

-1143 STKTELYKSD
+1143 STKSELYKSD
-1153 ADTYPVYGKTAGYTE
+1153 ADAYPVYGTTAGYTD
-1168 LKTQQAFVPMKFTKV
+1168 LKTLQAFVPMKFTKV

-1188 DYNNGYYPL
+1188 YYNNGYYPL

-1208 LNKLNNGASTATDYI
+1208 INKLNNGASTATENI
-1223 QYDMMVDDGSKL
+1223 QYDMMVDDGTKL
-1235 GYGATTPGR
+1235 GYGGTASGSH
-1244 NYSCVKFYGNTCDQI
+1244 YSCVKYYGNTCDQI
-1259 YFKPGAEVRNQH
+1259 YFKPGAEIRNQQ

-1282 ELSYNRW
+1282 EMSYNRW
-1289 YLFGSPLKNMVA
+1289 YLFGSPLKNVVA
-1301 GDMYVPVKTGRQET
+1301 GDMYVPVKTGRQKT
-1315 EAFQPITFDAT
+1315 EAFQPITFDEAI
-1326 VNNRTKM
+1326 NNRSKM
-1333 PFYQRSWDRSDTE
+1333 PFYQRSWDRNDGR

-1351 DNYDAYDYS
+1351 SNYDAYDYS
-1360 SLPVSVPSTIGWN
+1360 SLPVSVPSTISWN
-1373 TQYWSHVYNA
+1373 TQYWSHTYNDA
-1383 ASMVYS
+1383 TMVYS

-1395 GSYASLTGF
+1395 NTYASLMGF
-1404 AVKVGDKYAPA
+1404 AVKVGDKYTPV
-1415 GISGKALVRLPKDDK
+1415 GMSEKALVRLPKED
-1430 TYDYYDPSTGNLGGL
+1430 TAYDYYDPSTGSQGGL
-1445 KHDIV
+1445 KHNID
-1450 RTDDGKGNF
+1450 RTDDGMGNF

-1472 IGAVDVTLA
+1472 IGPVDVTLTGNA
-1481 ANTHQGADDGNYYYL
+1481 HQGTTDGNFYYL

-1506 MKRFFANARN
+1506 MKLFFANARN

-1525 SYWVVNDNEA
+1525 SYWVVNDNET
-1535 NGFNTITLNG
+1535 NGINTITLDG

-1559 KSKTAQP
+1559 KSKTVQP
-1566 TIHFDTNMTVDKD
+1566 IIHFDTNMTVDKD
-1579 VTKGVD
+1579 VTKGIDVK
-1585 IAGEEQNSRIRLQV
+1585 AEEQNCRISLQV
-1599 GKGTASSSYLI
+1599 NKGAASTSCLV
-1610 LNADASQEF
+1610 LDENASQEF
-1619 DGREDTELLG
+1619 HGREDTELLG
-1629 DDLLSDAPAVYTVAS
+1629 DDLLSDVPTVYTVAS
-1644 SQAVMVNSLP
+1644 SQAVMVNTLP
-1654 EIYYIPLGVV
+1654 EIYYVPLGVV
-1664 ANKSELVSLNVQ
+1664 AKKSDLIGLNAQ
-1676 GAGRLSSPLYLYDAA
+1676 GISRLSSPLYLYDAA
-1691 TRKYQEI
+1691 TRKYQEL
-1698 KDGEEV
+1698 KEEEEV

-1725 EDAEVDES
+1725 EDAEVGES
-1733 DVKIYSPSRGLIVVS
+1733 DVKIYSPARGLIVVS
-1748 KVSAPLL
+1748 KVNGPLL

-1762 LDGRLVASRKA
+1762 LDGKLVAAKKA
-1773 EGAASVSIPVVST
+1773 AGAVSVSIPVSSSSQT
-1786 ASPQEVYII
+1786 VYII
-1795 KVSMQDTQ
+1795 RVSLMDTQ
-1803 ATITRKLSLR
+1803 TVITKKLSLR

>member
-1 MKGNSLFSKYI
+1 MKAFKFYIYRISLAVIFGLLPMTMFAGDK
-12 LFILGI
+12 L
-18 ICLMPGMANSQTFKH
+18 TH

-39 KKGDYNWNRT
+39 KEGDYNWNGT
-49 QKCHEYTYYYY
+49 QKCHELTYYYY

-68 VLTLPLADYTNNGSD
+68 VLTLPIEKYTDGGSD
-83 TEPRGYYR
+83 LEPRGYYR
-91 WYDWKTDAASS
+91 WFDWAKDAASS
-102 RLTKAKVGSLLNS
+102 RLTPVGDRLYS
-115 FDDGKGLYAVCLQT
+115 FDNGKGLYAVCLS
-129 KNPSQKSVGVTYSAP
+129 KNPSQNSVGVTYSAP
-144 SGAAYDSWEA
+144 SGSAYDSWEA
-154 DTIACDVSRYHD
+154 DTIACEVSRYHD
-166 GYGTNFS
+166 GITVGWGTDFR

-182 KFVIRKASWIADE
+182 KFVIRKATWIADQ
-195 LRRSVVDSRTGTRT
+195 LKKAAVDSRTGTRT
-209 FEDNQDVTIGIN
+209 FEDNQDITIGIN
-221 STVKGKSEVN
+221 STSSGKSEAN

-244 YPLTSQAFNKKHI
+244 YPLTTQAFNNKHI
-257 YYQPGKQAE
+257 YYQSGKQTE
-266 NKFEESDFSETLTQ
+266 NKFEESDFDKTLVQ
-280 ATAVKWRV
+280 ATAVKWRI
-288 YDETNSYYCEI
+288 YDETNTYYCDI
-299 DCEII
+299 DAE
-304 DGKSQPRFVRISPY
+304 SQPRFVKISPS
-318 KLNNSSWTP
+318 KLNNTSWTH
-327 ITTGSTVK
+327 ITTGSTVR
-335 PGSSQL
+335 PGSPQL
-341 PAFKAMS
+341 PAFKVMS
-348 RFNVVAYLGSGNNQ
+348 RFNVVAYLGANSWRNQ
-362 WCPVANFSCR
+362 WCPVANFTCR
-372 FAEDYPVLFD
+372 FSEEYPQLFD
-382 DLNTDAPTRT
+382 NLQNDDPIRT

-398 HYVKVTEPISFDN
+398 HYVKVTDPITFDN
-411 LSDGMTYDAPTK
+411 LSDSMTYDAPTK
-423 DNNVAPN
+423 DNNLAPN

-444 NLANDSK
+444 KLAN
-451 YKDLTTYS
+451 YS
-459 KEWWY
+459 KTTGWWY
-464 NKYPNA
+464 NNTTNSPT
-470 PVHGEYG
+470 HGEYG

-487 STSSEGYMWWY
+487 STSSEGYKWWY
-498 GNSMNLYDRTY
+498 SKSNNMNLYDRTY
-509 GLTTGKQAGYFL
+509 GLTGGKQSGYFL

-542 SGTTFIVSAAI
+542 SGTTFIVSAAVA
-553 TDLTMKGSQFAPPQ
+553 DLTLEDATAPQ
-567 VMFKLYGD
+567 LMFKLYGD
-575 NGDRV
+575 DGDRI

-588 SFAICDMKTV
+588 SFASCDMKTV
-598 VDDYKYGKWY
+598 VDSYQYGKWY
-608 QVYAKVTLRDC
+608 QVYAKVTLRDS
-619 ENLRKFQKFL
+619 ENLRKFKNFL
-629 VTVDNCCPSTSGADY
+629 VTVDNYCPSTSGADY

-660 IQNQPVCDAAASAAS
+660 IQNQPVCDDVASAAS

-690 AFVNAGKSKVYYRFV
+690 AYANAAGKSKIYYRFV

-710 PVDLDYGNSGKK
+710 PVDDVDYGNNGKK

-727 FHYYQKDLQAGETEI
+727 FHYYQKDLQPSDTEV
-742 VNGETY
+742 VNEETY
-748 YILVN
+748 YILVD
-753 KAFDLP
+753 KAFKLP
-759 LGKKLYVSVNFDN
+759 LGKKLYVSVNFDD
-772 PDDASMWGSRN
+772 PEDASMWGNRN
-783 VVCSSYSEMFEMLK
+783 AVCSSYSEPFEMLK

-818 QKNAKVTMNAD
+818 QVNAEVTMNAD
-829 LHTADPYVGG
+829 LHTTDPYVGG

-857 FNKTKLLEALHAFRD
+857 FNKTHLLEALHAFRD

-882 VQNSGISADYQNEIG
+882 VQKSGISAAYQAEIE
-897 KYVNTGQLIL
+897 KYFNTGQLIL

-913 TETFEFGTHTLCLLP
+913 KKTFEFGTHTLCLLP
-928 ITKEGNVITINNVDY
+928 IIKNGNIITINKVDY
-943 QICPDP
+943 QVCPDP

-961 RINLGFSD
+961 RINLGFFD
-969 VKYPNDQRN
+969 GKYPTDQRN
-978 VRIGLPQLNDMQ
+978 VRIGLPQLKDMH
-990 QHTKYLQIPISS
+990 QHTKYLQMPISS
-1002 TEALSDSKGSVSF
+1002 TEPLSGSSGSVSF
-1015 KFNTEDGI
+1015 EFNTEDGI
-1023 PVVLMD
+1023 HVLMD

-1041 VLGTKPIFTITA
+1041 VLGKKAIFMITA
-1053 SSLVHLNKETEQRTL
+1053 TSLKHLNKETGQRTL
-1068 DLNVCAD
+1068 DLKVCDD

-1084 WYDLSFSFMQNN
+1084 WYDLSFSFMQKN

-1153 ADTYPVYGKTAGYTE
+1153 ADAYPVYGTTAGYE
-1168 LKTQQAFVPMKFTKV
+1168 DLKTQQAFVPMKFTKV

-1188 DYNNGYYPL
+1188 YYNNGYYPL
-1197 LGYLQKGSDGV
+1197 LGYLQMGSDSI

-1235 GYGATTPGR
+1235 GYGATTPGC

-1315 EAFQPITFDAT
+1315 EAFLPITFDEA
-1326 VNNRTKM
+1326 VNNRIKM
-1333 PFYQRSWDRSDTE
+1333 PFYQRSWDRSDTR

-1351 DNYDAYDYS
+1351 GNYDAYDYS

-1389 PKVNAD
+1389 PMVNAD

-1404 AVKVGDKYAPA
+1404 AVKVGDQYTTA
-1415 GISGKALVRLPKDDK
+1415 GISGKALVRLPKEDK
-1430 TYDYYDPSTGNLGGL
+1430 AYDYYDPSTGNLGGL
-1445 KHDIV
+1445 KHNIN
-1450 RTDDGKGNF
+1450 RTDDGKGNL

-1472 IGAVDVTLA
+1472 IGSMDVTLTGNA
-1481 ANTHQGADDGNYYYL
+1481 HQGTTDGNFYYL

-1506 MKRFFANARN
+1506 MKLFFANAKN

-1525 SYWVVNDNEA
+1525 SYWVVNDNET
-1535 NGFNTITLNG
+1535 NGINTVTLDG

-1654 EIYYIPLGVV
+1654 EIYYVPLGVV
-1664 ANKSELVSLNVQ
+1664 AKKSELMSLNAQ

-1725 EDAEVDES
+1725 ENAEVGES
-1733 DVKIYSPSRGLIVVS
+1733 DVKIYSPARGLIVVS

-1773 EGAASVSIPVVST
+1773 EGAASVSIPVS
-1786 ASPQEVYII
+1786 SLSSSSSQGIYII
-1795 KVSMQDTQ
+1795 KVSVMDTQ

>member
-1 MKGNSLFSKYI
+1 MKAFKFYIFRISLAVIFGLLPMTMLAGDKLTHY
-12 LFILGI
+12 
-18 ICLMPGMANSQTFKH
+18 
-33 FEGIAN
+33 EGIAN
-39 KKGDYNWNRT
+39 KKGDYNWNGT
-49 QKCHEYTYYYY
+49 QKCHELTYHYY
-60 VTKGQKGL
+60 VTEGQKGL
-68 VLTLPLADYTNNGSD
+68 VLALPMSVNISD
-83 TEPRGYYR
+83 LEPRGYYR

-102 RLTKAKVGSLLNS
+102 RLTKVGSRLYS
-115 FDDGKGLYAVCLQT
+115 FDNGKGLYAVCLSED
-129 KNPSQKSVGVTYSAP
+129 PSQNTIGVTYSAP
-144 SGAAYDSWEA
+144 SGSAYDSWEA

-166 GYGTNFS
+166 GITVKWWGTDFS

-182 KFVIRKASWIADE
+182 KFVIRKASWIADQ
-195 LRRSVVDSRTGTRT
+195 LRMAVVDSHTGTRT

-221 STVKGKSEVN
+221 STDNGKSEAN

-236 NNVNRYYF
+236 NNLNRYYF
-244 YPLTSQAFNKKHI
+244 YPLTDQAFNKKHI
-257 YYQPGKQAE
+257 YYQSGKEAE
-266 NKFEESDFSETLTQ
+266 NKFEESDFSDTPIR

-288 YDETNSYYCEI
+288 YDETNTYYCDI
-299 DCEII
+299 DAE
-304 DGKSQPRFVRISPY
+304 SQSRFETISPY
-318 KLNNSSWTP
+318 KLNDRDWTH
-327 ITTGSTVK
+327 ITTGEKVR

-341 PAFKAMS
+341 PKFKTMS
-348 RFNVVAYLGSGNNQ
+348 RFNVVAYLGARGNQ

-372 FAEDYPVLFD
+372 FAEEYPVLFD
-382 DLNTDAPTRT
+382 DLNNGAPTRT

-444 NLANDSK
+444 NLAA
-451 YKDLTTYS
+451 YS
-459 KEWWY
+459 KTGYWWF
-464 NKYPNA
+464 NDCTNA

-487 STSSEGYMWWY
+487 STSSEGYKWWY
-498 GNSMNLYDRTY
+498 GDNMNLYDRTY

-553 TDLTMKGSQFAPPQ
+553 ADLTQSGQIAPQ

-588 SFAICDMKTV
+588 SFASCDMKTV
-598 VDDYKYGKWY
+598 VNNYQYGKWY
-608 QVYAKVTLRDC
+608 QVYAKVTLRDS
-619 ENLRKFQKFL
+619 ENLRKFHKFL
-629 VTVDNCCPSTSGADY
+629 VTVDNYCTSTRGADY

-660 IQNQPVCDAAASAAS
+660 IQNQPVCDDVASAAS

-690 AFVNAGKSKVYYRFV
+690 AYVNAAGKSKVYYRFV

-710 PVDLDYGNSGKK
+710 PVDLDYGSGKK

-727 FHYYQKDLQAGETEI
+727 FHYYQKNLQAGQTEI

-753 KAFDLP
+753 KAFNLP

-772 PDDASMWGSRN
+772 PDDASMWGNRN
-783 VVCSSYSEMFEMLK
+783 VVCSSYSELFEMMK

-818 QKNAKVTMNAD
+818 RTNADVIMNAD
-829 LHTADPYVGG
+829 LHTTDPYVGG

-872 KNSTGTTLRD
+872 KNSTSTNSWD
-882 VQNSGISADYQNEIG
+882 VQNSGISADYQAEIKKYIDNG
-897 KYVNTGQLIL
+897 KLIL

-913 TETFEFGTHTLCLLP
+913 KKTFEFGTHTLCLLP
-928 ITKEGNVITINNVDY
+928 ITKNGNIITINNVDY

-961 RINLGFSD
+961 RINLGFVD
-969 VKYPNDQRN
+969 GKYPDDQRN
-978 VRIGLPQLNDMQ
+978 VRIGLPQLKDMQ
-990 QHTKYLQIPISS
+990 QNKKFLQIPISS
-1002 TEALSDSKGSVSF
+1002 TESLSNSSGPVSF
-1015 KFNTEDGI
+1015 EFNTEDGI
-1023 PVVLMD
+1023 QVLMD
-1029 GTNDPMWKNNAA
+1029 GTNDPMWKNNAT
-1041 VLGTKPIFTITA
+1041 VLGKKAIFTITA
-1053 SSLVHLNKETEQRTL
+1053 NSLVHLNKETEQRTL
-1068 DLNVCAD
+1068 DLKVCDD

-1084 WYDLSFSFMQNN
+1084 WYDLSFSFMQKN
-1096 GTTGTEVTSC
+1096 GTTNTEVTSC

-1143 STKTELYKSD
+1143 STKSELYKSD
-1153 ADTYPVYGKTAGYTE
+1153 ADAYPVYGTTAGYTD
-1168 LKTQQAFVPMKFTKV
+1168 LKTLQAFVPMKFTKV

-1188 DYNNGYYPL
+1188 YYNNGYYPL

-1208 LNKLNNGASTATDYI
+1208 INKLNNGASTATENI
-1223 QYDMMVDDGSKL
+1223 QYDMMVDDGTKL
-1235 GYGATTPGR
+1235 GYGGTASGSH
-1244 NYSCVKFYGNTCDQI
+1244 YSCVKYYGNTCDQI
-1259 YFKPGAEVRNQH
+1259 YFKPGAEIRNQQ

-1282 ELSYNRW
+1282 EMSYNRW
-1289 YLFGSPLKNMVA
+1289 YLFGSPLKNVVA
-1301 GDMYVPVKTGRQET
+1301 GDMYVPVKTGRQKT
-1315 EAFQPITFDAT
+1315 EAFQPITFDEAI
-1326 VNNRTKM
+1326 NNRSKM
-1333 PFYQRSWDRSDTE
+1333 PFYQRSWDRNDGR

-1351 DNYDAYDYS
+1351 SNYDAYDYS
-1360 SLPVSVPSTIGWN
+1360 SLPVSVPSTISWN
-1373 TQYWSHVYNA
+1373 TQYWSHTYNDA
-1383 ASMVYS
+1383 TMVYS

-1395 GSYASLTGF
+1395 NTYASLMGF
-1404 AVKVGDKYAPA
+1404 AVKVGDKYTPV
-1415 GISGKALVRLPKDDK
+1415 GMSEKALVRLPKED
-1430 TYDYYDPSTGNLGGL
+1430 TAYDYYDPSTGSQGGL
-1445 KHDIV
+1445 KHNID
-1450 RTDDGKGNF
+1450 RTDDGMGNF

-1472 IGAVDVTLA
+1472 IGPVDVTLTGNA
-1481 ANTHQGADDGNYYYL
+1481 HQGTTDGNFYYL

-1506 MKRFFANARN
+1506 MKLFFANARN

-1525 SYWVVNDNEA
+1525 SYWVVNDNET
-1535 NGFNTITLNG
+1535 NGINTITLDG

-1559 KSKTAQP
+1559 KSKTVQP
-1566 TIHFDTNMTVDKD
+1566 IIHFDTNMTVDKD
-1579 VTKGVD
+1579 VTKGIDVK
-1585 IAGEEQNSRIRLQV
+1585 AEEQNCRISLQV
-1599 GKGTASSSYLI
+1599 NKGAASTSCLV
-1610 LNADASQEF
+1610 LDENASQEF
-1619 DGREDTELLG
+1619 HGREDTELLG
-1629 DDLLSDAPAVYTVAS
+1629 DDLLSDVPTVYTVAS
-1644 SQAVMVNSLP
+1644 SQAVMVNTLP
-1654 EIYYIPLGVV
+1654 EIYYVPLGVV
-1664 ANKSELVSLNVQ
+1664 AKKSDLIGLNAQ
-1676 GAGRLSSPLYLYDAA
+1676 GISRLSSPLYLYDAA
-1691 TRKYQEI
+1691 TRKYQEL
-1698 KDGEEV
+1698 KEEEEV
-1704 KVQANEHGRYF
+1704 KVMANEHGRYF

-1725 EDAEVDES
+1725 EDAEVGES
-1733 DVKIYSPSRGLIVVS
+1733 DVKIYSPARGLIVVS
-1748 KVSAPLL
+1748 KVGGPLL

-1762 LDGRLVASRKA
+1762 LDGKLVAAKKA
-1773 EGAASVSIPVVST
+1773 AGAVSVSIPVSSSSQT
-1786 ASPQEVYII
+1786 VYII
-1795 KVSMQDTQ
+1795 RVSLMDTQ
-1803 ATITRKLSLR
+1803 TVITKKLSLR

>member
-1 MKGNSLFSKYI
+1 MKAFKFYIYRISLAVIFGLLPMTVWAGDKLTHY
-12 LFILGI
+12 
-18 ICLMPGMANSQTFKH
+18 
-33 FEGIAN
+33 EGIAN
-39 KKGDYNWNRT
+39 KKGDYNWNGT
-49 QKCHEYTYYYY
+49 QKCHELIYYYY
-60 VTKGQKGL
+60 VTKGQKEL
-68 VLTLPLADYTNNGSD
+68 ELTLPFANGISD
-83 TEPRGYYR
+83 LEPRGYYR
-91 WYDWKTDAASS
+91 WYDWKTDRASS
-102 RLTKAKVGSLLNS
+102 RLTRVGSQLHS
-115 FDDGKGLYAVCLQT
+115 FDDGTGLYAFCLQDE
-129 KNPSQKSVGVTYSAP
+129 KLSQGLVGVTYSAP
-144 SGAAYDSWEA
+144 SGTDYDSWEA

-166 GYGTNFS
+166 GITVKWWGGTDFQ

-182 KFVIRKASWIADE
+182 KFVIRKASWIADQ
-195 LRRSVVDSRTGTRT
+195 LRKAVVDSRTGART
-209 FEDNQDVTIGIN
+209 FEDNQEVTIGIN
-221 STVKGKSEVN
+221 STDNEKSEAN

-244 YPLTSQAFNKKHI
+244 YPLTTQAFENKHI
-257 YYQPGKQAE
+257 YYQSGKEAA
-266 NKFEESDFSETLTQ
+266 NKFEESDFSKTPVQ
-280 ATAVKWRV
+280 ATAVYWRI
-288 YDETNSYYCEI
+288 YDETNTYYCEVNA
-299 DCEII
+299 E
-304 DGKSQPRFVRISPY
+304 SQPRFVKISPY
-318 KLNNSSWTP
+318 KLNDRDWTH
-327 ITTGSTVK
+327 ITTGQKVR

-341 PAFKAMS
+341 PKFKTMS
-348 RFNVVAYLGSGNNQ
+348 RFYVVAYLGASNQ

-372 FAEDYPVLFD
+372 FTEEYPMLFD
-382 DLNTDAPTRT
+382 DLNTGAPTRT

-423 DNNVAPN
+423 ENNVAPN

-444 NLANDSK
+444 ELDSK
-451 YKDLTTYS
+451 TAGR
-459 KEWWY
+459 WWY
-464 NKYPNA
+464 DDYTNA

-487 STSSEGYMWWY
+487 STSNEGYKWWY
-498 GNSMNLYDRTY
+498 GDNMNLYDRTY

-553 TDLTMKGSQFAPPQ
+553 ADLTQSGQIAPQ

-588 SFAICDMKTV
+588 SFASCDMKTV
-598 VDDYKYGKWY
+598 VNNYQYGKWY
-608 QVYAKVTLRDC
+608 QVYAKVTLRDS
-619 ENLRKFQKFL
+619 ENLRKFHKFL
-629 VTVDNCCPSTSGADY
+629 VTVDNYCTSTLGADY

-660 IQNQPVCDAAASAAS
+660 IQNQPVCDDVASAAS

-690 AFVNAGKSKVYYRFV
+690 AFVDAAGKSKVYYRFV

-710 PVDLDYGNSGKK
+710 PVDLDYGNGGKK

-727 FHYYQKDLQAGETEI
+727 FHYYQKDLKAGDTEI

-748 YILVN
+748 YILVD
-753 KAFDLP
+753 KAFKLP

-772 PDDASMWGSRN
+772 PDDASLWGNRN
-783 VVCSSYSEMFEMLK
+783 VVCSSYSEPFEMLK

-818 QKNAKVTMNAD
+818 QVNAEVTMNAD
-829 LHTADPYVGG
+829 LHTTDPYVGG

-857 FNKTKLLEALHAFRD
+857 FNKTKLQEALHAFRD
-872 KNSTGTTLRD
+872 KNSTGTSFSD
-882 VQNSGISADYQNEIG
+882 VQNSGIDAAYQSEIKTYIDNG
-897 KYVNTGQLIL
+897 KLIL
-907 AATSQL
+907 AATSHL
-913 TETFEFGTHTLCLLP
+913 TKTFEFGTHTLCLLP
-928 ITKEGNVITINNVDY
+928 ITKKGNIITINNVDY

-961 RINLGFSD
+961 RINLGFLD
-969 VKYPNDQRN
+969 GKYPTDQRN
-978 VRIGLPQLNDMQ
+978 VRIGLPQLKDMQ
-990 QHTKYLQIPISS
+990 QNKKFLQIPISS
-1002 TEALSDSKGSVSF
+1002 TEPLSNSSGPVSF
-1015 KFNTEDGI
+1015 EFNTDDGI
-1023 PVVLMD
+1023 KVLMD

-1041 VLGTKPIFTITA
+1041 VLGKKDIFTITVN
-1053 SSLVHLNKETEQRTL
+1053 SLKHLNKETEQRTL
-1068 DLNVCAD
+1068 DLKVCDD

-1084 WYDLSFSFMQNN
+1084 WYDLSFSFMQKN
-1096 GTTGTEVTSC
+1096 GTTNTEVTSC
-1106 PGTTFFRIYVV
+1106 PGTSFFRIYVV

-1143 STKTELYKSD
+1143 STKSELYKSD
-1153 ADTYPVYGKTAGYTE
+1153 ADAYPVYGITAGYTD

-1188 DYNNGYYPL
+1188 YYNNGYYPL
-1197 LGYLQKGSDGV
+1197 LGYLQKGSDGII
-1208 LNKLNNGASTATDYI
+1208 NKLNNGASTATENI
-1223 QYDMMVDDGSKL
+1223 QYDMMVDDGTKL
-1235 GYGATTPGR
+1235 GYGGTASGSH
-1244 NYSCVKFYGNTCDQI
+1244 YSCVKYYGNTCDQI
-1259 YFKPGAEVRNQH
+1259 YFKPGAEIRNQQ

-1282 ELSYNRW
+1282 EMGYNRW
-1289 YLFGSPLKNMVA
+1289 YLFGSPLKNVVA

-1315 EAFQPITFDAT
+1315 EAFQPITFDKA
-1326 VNNRTKM
+1326 VNNRTRM
-1333 PFYQRSWDRSDTE
+1333 PFYQRSWDRSDAR

-1351 DNYDAYDYS
+1351 GNYDAYDYS
-1360 SLPVSVPSTIGWN
+1360 SLPVSVPSTISWN
-1373 TQYWSHVYNA
+1373 TQYWSHTYNDA
-1383 ASMVYS
+1383 TMVYS

-1395 GSYASLTGF
+1395 NTYTSLMGV
-1404 AVKVGDKYAPA
+1404 AVKVGDKYTPA
-1415 GISGKALVRLPKDDK
+1415 GMSEKALVRLPKED
-1430 TYDYYDPSTGNLGGL
+1430 TVYDYYDPSTGNQGGL
-1445 KHDIV
+1445 KHNID

-1472 IGAVDVTLA
+1472 IGPVDVTLTG
-1481 ANTHQGADDGNYYYL
+1481 NVHQGTTDGNFYYL

-1506 MKRFFANARN
+1506 MKLFFANARN

-1525 SYWVVNDNEA
+1525 SYWVVNDNET
-1535 NGFNTITLNG
+1535 NGGNTITLDG

-1566 TIHFDTNMTVDKD
+1566 IIHFDTNMTVDKD
-1579 VTKGVD
+1579 VTKGIDVT
-1585 IAGEEQNSRIRLQV
+1585 AGEQNSRIRLQV
-1599 GKGTASSSYLI
+1599 SKGASSTSYLV
-1610 LNADASQEF
+1610 LNAEASQEF

-1629 DDLLSDAPAVYTVAS
+1629 DDLLADVPTVYTVAS
-1644 SQAVMVNSLP
+1644 SQAVMVNTLP
-1654 EIYYIPLGVV
+1654 EIYYVPLGVV
-1664 ANKSELVSLNVQ
+1664 ANKSELMGLNVQ
-1676 GAGRLSSPLYLYDAA
+1676 GVSRLSSPLYLYDAA
-1691 TRKYQEI
+1691 TRKYQEM
-1698 KDGEEV
+1698 KDGGEI

-1715 LTQTRSTTGI
+1715 LTQSRSTTGI
-1725 EDAEVDES
+1725 DNAEIVES
-1733 DVKIYSPSRGLIVVS
+1733 DVKIYSPARGLIVVS
-1748 KVSAPLL
+1748 KVGAPLL

-1762 LDGRLVASRKA
+1762 LDGKLVATRKA
-1773 EGAASVSIPVVST
+1773 EGATSVSIPIVST
-1786 ASPQEVYII
+1786 ASSQEVYII

>member
-1 MKGNSLFSKYI
+1 MKAFKFYIFRISLAVIFGLLPMTVWAGDVLTHY
-12 LFILGI
+12 
-18 ICLMPGMANSQTFKH
+18 
-33 FEGIAN
+33 EGIAN
-39 KKGDYNWNRT
+39 KKGDYNWNGT
-49 QKCHEYTYYYY
+49 QKCHELTYYYY
-60 VTKGQKGL
+60 VTKGQQGV
-68 VLTLPLADYTNNGSD
+68 VLTLPLAGYTGGGSNL
-83 TEPRGYYR
+83 EPRGYYR
-91 WYDWKTDAASS
+91 WYDWKTDAESS
-102 RLTKAKVGSLLNS
+102 RLTKVGRRLYC
-115 FDDGKGLYAVCLQT
+115 FDNGKGLYAVCLPG
-129 KNPSQKSVGVTYSAP
+129 NPAQNTVGVTYSAP
-144 SGAAYDSWEA
+144 SDSAYDSWEA

-166 GYGTNFS
+166 GITVGYGTDFR

-182 KFVIRKASWIADE
+182 KFVIRKSSWIADK
-195 LRRSVVDSRTGTRT
+195 LRKAIVDSHTGTRT

-221 STVKGKSEVN
+221 STDNGKSEAN

-244 YPLTSQAFNKKHI
+244 YPLTDQAFTKKHI
-257 YYQPGKQAE
+257 YYQSGKEAE
-266 NKFEESDFSETLTQ
+266 NKFEESDFGTKPTL

-288 YDETNSYYCEI
+288 YDETNTYYCDIGAE
-299 DCEII
+299 
-304 DGKSQPRFVRISPY
+304 SQPRFVKISPY
-318 KLNNSSWTP
+318 KLNHTSWTHIP
-327 ITTGSTVK
+327 TGSTVR
-335 PGSSQL
+335 PGSPQL
-341 PAFKAMS
+341 PKFKTMS
-348 RFNVVAYLGSGNNQ
+348 RFNVVAYLGASNQ

-372 FAEDYPVLFD
+372 FAEEYPVLFD
-382 DLNTDAPTRT
+382 DLNTGAPTRT

-423 DNNVAPN
+423 ENNVAPN

-444 NLANDSK
+444 KLVNDSWSFNN
-451 YKDLTTYS
+451 Y
-459 KEWWY
+459 
-464 NKYPNA
+464 A

-487 STSSEGYMWWY
+487 STSSEGYKWWY
-498 GNSMNLYDRTY
+498 SNNMNLYDRTY

-553 TDLTMKGSQFAPPQ
+553 ADLTANGATPPQ

-588 SFAICDMKTV
+588 SFASCNMKTV
-598 VDDYKYGKWY
+598 VNNYKYGKWY
-608 QVYAKVTLRDC
+608 QVYAKVTLRDS

-629 VTVDNCCPSTSGADY
+629 VTVDNYCPSTSGADY

-660 IQNQPVCDAAASAAS
+660 IQNQPVCDDVASAAS

-690 AFVNAGKSKVYYRFV
+690 AFVVDGKSKVYYRFV

-710 PVDLDYGNSGKK
+710 PVDLDYGNGGKK

-748 YILVN
+748 YILVD
-753 KAFDLP
+753 KAFKLP

-772 PDDASMWGSRN
+772 PDDASLWGNRN
-783 VVCSSYSEMFEMLK
+783 VVCSSYSEPFEMLK
-797 QTVMIRDAES
+797 QTVLIRDAES

-818 QKNAKVTMNAD
+818 RTNADVTMNAD
-829 LHTADPYVGG
+829 LHTTDPYVGG

-857 FNKTKLLEALHAFRD
+857 FNKTRLLEALHAFRD
-872 KNSTGTTLRD
+872 KNSTGTLLSD
-882 VQNSGISADYQNEIG
+882 VQNSGIDAAYLAEIKTYIDNG
-897 KYVNTGQLIL
+897 KLIL

-913 TETFEFGTHTLCLLP
+913 KKTFEFGTHTLCLLP
-928 ITKEGNVITINNVDY
+928 ITKKGNIITINNVDY

-961 RINLGFSD
+961 RINLGFVD
-969 VKYPNDQRN
+969 GKYPNDQRK
-978 VRIGLPQLNDMQ
+978 VRIGLPQLKDMQ
-990 QHTKYLQIPISS
+990 QNTKFLQIPINS
-1002 TEALSDSKGSVSF
+1002 TESLSGSSGSVSF
-1015 KFNTEDGI
+1015 EFNTEDGI
-1023 PVVLMD
+1023 QVLMD

-1041 VLGTKPIFTITA
+1041 VLGKKAIFTITA
-1053 SSLVHLNKETEQRTL
+1053 NSLGHLNKETGQRTL
-1068 DLNVCAD
+1068 GLKVCDD

-1084 WYDLSFSFMQNN
+1084 WYDLSFSFMQKN

-1124 PAADGGMNNNWNND
+1124 PAADGGLNNNWNND

-1153 ADTYPVYGKTAGYTE
+1153 ADTYPEYGTTAGYE
-1168 LKTQQAFVPMKFTKV
+1168 ALKTQQAFVPMKFTKV

-1188 DYNNGYYPL
+1188 YYNNGYYPL
-1197 LGYLQKGSDGV
+1197 LGYLQKGSDGI

-1235 GYGATTPGR
+1235 GYGATNPGR

-1315 EAFQPITFDAT
+1315 EAFQPITFDAA
-1326 VNNRTKM
+1326 VNNRIKM
-1333 PFYQRSWDRSDTE
+1333 PFYQRSWDRSDTK

-1351 DNYDAYDYS
+1351 VNYDAYDYS

-1389 PKVNAD
+1389 PTVNAD

-1404 AVKVGDKYAPA
+1404 AVKVGDKYTPA
-1415 GISGKALVRLPKDDK
+1415 GISEKALVRLPKDDK
-1430 TYDYYDPSTGNLGGL
+1430 AYDYYDPSTGNLEGL

-1450 RTDDGKGNF
+1450 RTDDGKGNL

-1472 IGAVDVTLA
+1472 IGAVDVTLV

-1559 KSKTAQP
+1559 KSKNAQP

-1629 DDLLSDAPAVYTVAS
+1629 DDLLSDVPAVYTVAS

-1654 EIYYIPLGVV
+1654 EIYYVPLGVV
-1664 ANKSELVSLNVQ
+1664 AKKSELMSLNVQ

-1698 KDGEEV
+1698 KDGEEG
-1704 KVQANEHGRYF
+1704 KEIANEHGRYF
-1715 LTQTRSTTGI
+1715 LTQTRRTTGI
-1725 EDAEVDES
+1725 EDAEMGES
-1733 DVKIYSPSRGLIVVS
+1733 DVKIYSPARGLIVVS
-1748 KVSAPLL
+1748 KVNGPLL

-1762 LDGRLVASRKA
+1762 LDGKLVAAKKA
-1773 EGAASVSIPVVST
+1773 AGAVSVSIPVSSSSQT
-1786 ASPQEVYII
+1786 VYII
-1795 KVSMQDTQ
+1795 RVSLMDTQ
-1803 ATITRKLSLR
+1803 TVITKKLSLR

>member
-1 MKGNSLFSKYI
+1 MKGISLFSKYI

-18 ICLMPGMANSQTFKH
+18 ICLMPGMAYSQTFKH
-33 FEGIAN
+33 YEGIAN
-39 KKGDYNWNRT
+39 KKGDYNWNGT
-49 QKCHEYTYYYY
+49 QKCHELTYYYY
-60 VTKGQKGL
+60 VTKEQNRL
-68 VLTLPLADYTNNGSD
+68 VLTLPLADYTGAGSD

-91 WYDWKTDAASS
+91 WYDWKTDAESS
-102 RLTKAKVGSLLNS
+102 RLTKVGRRLYR
-115 FDDGKGLYAVCLQT
+115 FDNGKGLYALCLQG
-129 KNPSQKSVGVTYSAP
+129 NPDQNSVGVTYSAP
-144 SGAAYDSWEA
+144 SGTDYDSWEA

-166 GYGTNFS
+166 GIKVYWWVTNFG

-182 KFVIRKASWIADE
+182 KFVIRKASWIADQ
-195 LRRSVVDSRTGTRT
+195 LRKAVVDSHTGTRT

-221 STVKGKSEVN
+221 STDYGKSEAN

-236 NNVNRYYF
+236 NNVKRYYF
-244 YPLTSQAFNKKHI
+244 YPLTDRAFNNKHI
-257 YYQPGKQAE
+257 YYQSGKEAE
-266 NKFEESDFSETLTQ
+266 NKFEESDFGTTPTL
-280 ATAVKWRV
+280 ATDVKWRV
-288 YDETNSYYCEI
+288 YDETNTYYCDI
-299 DCEII
+299 DAE
-304 DGKSQPRFVRISPY
+304 SQLRFVKISPY
-318 KLNNSSWTP
+318 KLNDRDWTH
-327 ITTGSTVK
+327 ITTGDKVR
-335 PGSSQL
+335 PGSSQQL
-341 PAFKAMS
+341 PKFKTMS
-348 RFNVVAYLGSGNNQ
+348 RFNVVAYLGASNQ

-372 FAEDYPVLFD
+372 FAEEYPVLFD
-382 DLNTDAPTRT
+382 DLNTGAPTRT

-423 DNNVAPN
+423 ENNVAPN

-444 NLANDSK
+444 KLVNDSWSFNN
-451 YKDLTTYS
+451 Y
-459 KEWWY
+459 
-464 NKYPNA
+464 A

-487 STSSEGYMWWY
+487 STSREGYKWWY
-498 GNSMNLYDRTY
+498 GDNMNFYDRTY

-553 TDLTMKGSQFAPPQ
+553 ADLTANGATPPQ

-588 SFAICDMKTV
+588 SFASCDMKTV
-598 VDDYKYGKWY
+598 VNNYQYGKWY
-608 QVYAKVTLRDC
+608 QVYAKVTLRDS

-629 VTVDNCCPSTSGADY
+629 VTVDNYCPSTIGADY

-660 IQNQPVCDAAASAAS
+660 IQNQPVCDDATTAAS

-690 AFVNAGKSKVYYRFV
+690 AFVDAAGKSKVYYRFV

-710 PVDLDYGNSGKK
+710 PVDLDYGNGEKK

-748 YILVN
+748 YILVD
-753 KAFDLP
+753 KAFKLP
-759 LGKKLYVSVNFDN
+759 LGKKFYVSVNFDN
-772 PDDASMWGSRN
+772 PDDASLWGNRN
-783 VVCSSYSEMFEMLK
+783 VVCSSYSEPFEMLK

-818 QKNAKVTMNAD
+818 RTNADVTMNAD
-829 LHTADPYVGG
+829 LHTTDPYVGG

-857 FNKTKLLEALHAFRD
+857 FNKTHLLEALHAFRD
-872 KNSTGTTLRD
+872 KNSKGTSLGD
-882 VQNSGISADYQNEIG
+882 VQNSGIRADYQTEIE
-897 KYVNTGQLIL
+897 KYLNTRQLIL

-913 TETFEFGTHTLCLLP
+913 KKTFEFGTHTLCLLP
-928 ITKEGNVITINNVDY
+928 ITKKGNIITINNVDY

-961 RINLGFSD
+961 RINLGFLD
-969 VKYPNDQRN
+969 GKYPNDQRK
-978 VRIGLPQLNDMQ
+978 VRIGLPQLKDMQ
-990 QHTKYLQIPISS
+990 QNTKSLQIPINS
-1002 TEALSDSKGSVSF
+1002 TEPLSGSSGSVSF
-1015 KFNTEDGI
+1015 EFNTEDGI
-1023 PVVLMD
+1023 HVLMD

-1041 VLGTKPIFTITA
+1041 VLGKKAIFMITV
-1053 SSLVHLNKETEQRTL
+1053 SSLKHLNKETGQRTL
-1068 DLNVCAD
+1068 DLKVCDD

-1084 WYDLSFSFMQNN
+1084 WYDLSFSFMQKN

-1143 STKTELYKSD
+1143 STKEELYKS
-1153 ADTYPVYGKTAGYTE
+1153 ASDTYPVYGTTAGYAE

-1188 DYNNGYYPL
+1188 YDNNGYYPL
-1197 LGYLQKGSDGV
+1197 LGYLQKGSDGI

-1235 GYGATTPGR
+1235 GYGATNPGR
-1244 NYSCVKFYGNTCDQI
+1244 YYSCVKFYGNTCDQI

-1315 EAFQPITFDAT
+1315 EAFLPITFNEA
-1326 VNNRTKM
+1326 VNNRIKM
-1333 PFYQRSWDRSDTE
+1333 PFYQRSWDRSDAK

-1351 DNYDAYDYS
+1351 GNYDAYDYS

-1389 PKVNAD
+1389 PTVKAD

-1404 AVKVGDKYAPA
+1404 AVKVGDKYTPA

-1430 TYDYYDPSTGNLGGL
+1430 TYDYYDPSTDNLGGL
-1445 KHDIV
+1445 EHDDID
-1450 RTDDGKGNF
+1450 RTDDGKGNL

-1481 ANTHQGADDGNYYYL
+1481 ANTHQGAGDGNYYYL

-1559 KSKTAQP
+1559 KSKNAQP

-1629 DDLLSDAPAVYTVAS
+1629 DDLLSDVPAVYTVAS

-1654 EIYYIPLGVV
+1654 EIYYVPLGVV
-1664 ANKSELVSLNVQ
+1664 AKKSELMSLNVQ

-1725 EDAEVDES
+1725 ENAEMGES
-1733 DVKIYSPSRGLIVVS
+1733 DVKIYSPGRGLIVVS

-1795 KVSMQDTQ
+1795 KVSMLDTQ
-1803 ATITRKLSLR
+1803 ATITRKLSLH

>member
-1 MKGNSLFSKYI
+1 MKAFKFYIFRISLAVIFGLLPMTVWAGDVLTHY
-12 LFILGI
+12 
-18 ICLMPGMANSQTFKH
+18 
-33 FEGIAN
+33 EGIAN
-39 KKGDYNWNRT
+39 KKGDYNWNGT
-49 QKCHEYTYYYY
+49 QKCHELTYYYY
-60 VTKGQKGL
+60 VTKGQQGV
-68 VLTLPLADYTNNGSD
+68 VLTLPLADYTGGGSNL
-83 TEPRGYYR
+83 EPRGYYR
-91 WYDWKTDAASS
+91 WYDWKTDAESS
-102 RLTKAKVGSLLNS
+102 RLTKVGRRLYC
-115 FDDGKGLYAVCLQT
+115 FDNGKGLYAVCLPG
-129 KNPSQKSVGVTYSAP
+129 NPAQNTVGVTYSAP
-144 SGAAYDSWEA
+144 SDSAYDSWEA

-166 GYGTNFS
+166 GITVGYGTDFR

-182 KFVIRKASWIADE
+182 KFVIRKSSWIADK
-195 LRRSVVDSRTGTRT
+195 LRKAIVDSHTGTRT

-221 STVKGKSEVN
+221 STDNGKSEAN

-244 YPLTSQAFNKKHI
+244 YPLTDQAFTKKHI
-257 YYQPGKQAE
+257 YYQSGKEAE
-266 NKFEESDFSETLTQ
+266 NKFEESDFGTKPTL

-288 YDETNSYYCEI
+288 YDETNTYYCDIGAE
-299 DCEII
+299 
-304 DGKSQPRFVRISPY
+304 SQPRFVKISPY
-318 KLNNSSWTP
+318 KLNHTSWTHIP
-327 ITTGSTVK
+327 TGSTVR
-335 PGSSQL
+335 PGSPQL
-341 PAFKAMS
+341 PKFKTMS
-348 RFNVVAYLGSGNNQ
+348 RFNVVAYLGASNQ

-372 FAEDYPVLFD
+372 FAEEYPVLFD
-382 DLNTDAPTRT
+382 DLNTGAPTRT

-423 DNNVAPN
+423 ENNVAPN
-430 PSKWELRHYGFVYK
+430 PSKWELRHYAFVYK
-444 NLANDSK
+444 KLVNDSWSFNN
-451 YKDLTTYS
+451 Y
-459 KEWWY
+459 
-464 NKYPNA
+464 A

-487 STSSEGYMWWY
+487 STSSEGYKWWY
-498 GNSMNLYDRTY
+498 SNNMNLYDRTY

-553 TDLTMKGSQFAPPQ
+553 ADLTANGATPPQ

-588 SFAICDMKTV
+588 SFASCNMKTV
-598 VDDYKYGKWY
+598 VNNYKYGKWY
-608 QVYAKVTLRDC
+608 QVYAKVTLRDS

-629 VTVDNCCPSTSGADY
+629 VTVDNYCPSTSGADY

-660 IQNQPVCDAAASAAS
+660 IQNQPVCDDVASAAS

-690 AFVNAGKSKVYYRFV
+690 AFVVDGKSKVYYRFV

-710 PVDLDYGNSGKK
+710 PVDLDYGNGGKK

-748 YILVN
+748 YILVD
-753 KAFDLP
+753 KAFKLP

-772 PDDASMWGSRN
+772 PDDASLWGNRN
-783 VVCSSYSEMFEMLK
+783 VVCSSYSEPFEMLK
-797 QTVMIRDAES
+797 QTVLIRDAES

-818 QKNAKVTMNAD
+818 RTNADVTMNAD
-829 LHTADPYVGG
+829 LHTTDPYVGG

-857 FNKTKLLEALHAFRD
+857 FNKTRLLEALHAFRD
-872 KNSTGTTLRD
+872 KNSTGTLLSD
-882 VQNSGISADYQNEIG
+882 VQNSGIDAAYLAEIKTYIDNG
-897 KYVNTGQLIL
+897 KLIL

-913 TETFEFGTHTLCLLP
+913 KKTFEFGTHTLCLLP
-928 ITKEGNVITINNVDY
+928 ITKKGNIITINNVDY

-961 RINLGFSD
+961 RINLGFVD
-969 VKYPNDQRN
+969 GKYPNDQRK
-978 VRIGLPQLNDMQ
+978 VRIGLPQLKDMQ
-990 QHTKYLQIPISS
+990 QNTKFLQIPINS
-1002 TEALSDSKGSVSF
+1002 TESLSGSSGSVSF
-1015 KFNTEDGI
+1015 EFNTEDGI
-1023 PVVLMD
+1023 QVLMD

-1041 VLGTKPIFTITA
+1041 VLGKKAIFTITA
-1053 SSLVHLNKETEQRTL
+1053 NSLGHLNKETGQRTL
-1068 DLNVCAD
+1068 GLKVCDD

-1084 WYDLSFSFMQNN
+1084 WYDLSFSFMQKN

-1124 PAADGGMNNNWNND
+1124 PAADGGLNNNWNND

-1153 ADTYPVYGKTAGYTE
+1153 ADTYPEYGTTAGYE
-1168 LKTQQAFVPMKFTKV
+1168 ALKTQQAFVPMKFTKV

-1188 DYNNGYYPL
+1188 YDNNGYYPL
-1197 LGYLQKGSDGV
+1197 LGYLQKGSDGI

-1235 GYGATTPGR
+1235 GYGATNPGR

-1315 EAFQPITFDAT
+1315 EAFQPITFDAA
-1326 VNNRTKM
+1326 VNNRIKM
-1333 PFYQRSWDRSDTE
+1333 PFYQRSWDRSDTK

-1351 DNYDAYDYS
+1351 GKYDAYDYS

-1389 PKVNAD
+1389 PTVNAD

-1404 AVKVGDKYAPA
+1404 AVKVGDKYTPA
-1415 GISGKALVRLPKDDK
+1415 GISEKALVRLPKDDK
-1430 TYDYYDPSTGNLGGL
+1430 AYDYYDPSTGNLEGL

-1450 RTDDGKGNF
+1450 RTDDGKGNL

-1559 KSKTAQP
+1559 KSKNAQP

-1629 DDLLSDAPAVYTVAS
+1629 DDLLSDVPAVYTVAS

-1654 EIYYIPLGVV
+1654 EIYYVPLGVV
-1664 ANKSELVSLNVQ
+1664 AKKSELMSLNVQ

-1691 TRKYQEI
+1691 TRKYQEL
-1698 KDGEEV
+1698 KEKEEV
-1704 KVQANEHGRYF
+1704 KVMANEHGRYF

-1725 EDAEVDES
+1725 ENAEMGES
-1733 DVKIYSPSRGLIVVS
+1733 DVKIYSPARGLIVVS
-1748 KVSAPLL
+1748 KVGGSLL

-1762 LDGRLVASRKA
+1762 LDGKLVAAKKA
-1773 EGAASVSIPVVST
+1773 VGAVSVSIPVSSSSQT
-1786 ASPQEVYII
+1786 VYII
-1795 KVSMQDTQ
+1795 RVSLMDTQ
-1803 ATITRKLSLR
+1803 TVITKKLSLR

>member
-18 ICLMPGMANSQTFKH
+18 ISLMPRMAYSQTFTH
-33 FEGIAN
+33 YEGIAN
-39 KKGDYNWNRT
+39 KEGDYNWNGT
-49 QKCHEYTYYYY
+49 QKCHEFTYYYY
-60 VTKGQKGL
+60 VNKGETGL
-68 VLTLPLADYTNNGSD
+68 ELTLPFADGMSD
-83 TEPRGYYR
+83 LEPRGYYR
-91 WYDWKTDAASS
+91 WYDWETDAASS
-102 RLTKAKVGSLLNS
+102 RLTKVGSKLYR
-115 FDDGKGLYAVCLQT
+115 FDDGKGLYAVCLT
-129 KNPSQKSVGVTYSAP
+129 DKKLSQGLVGVTYSAP
-144 SGAAYDSWEA
+144 SGTDYDSWEA
-154 DTIACDVSRYHD
+154 DTIACDVSRYHKGITVD
-166 GYGTNFS
+166 RWGRTHFDQ
-173 HEPTLSIRY
+173 EPTLSIRY
-182 KFVIRKASWIADE
+182 KFVIRKASWIADQ
-195 LRRSVVDSRTGTRT
+195 LRRAVVDSHTGTRT

-221 STVKGKSEVN
+221 NNGKSEAN

-236 NNVNRYYF
+236 NNLNRYYF
-244 YPLTSQAFNKKHI
+244 YPLTTQAFNNKHI
-257 YYQPGKQAE
+257 YYQSGKQAE
-266 NKFEESDFSETLTQ
+266 NKFEESDFSKTLVK
-280 ATAVKWRV
+280 ATAVKWRI
-288 YDETNSYYCEI
+288 YDETNTYYCDVDPE
-299 DCEII
+299 D
-304 DGKSQPRFVRISPY
+304 KPRFVKISPY
-318 KLNNSSWTP
+318 KLNDSDWTH
-327 ITTGSTVK
+327 ITTGKKVR
-335 PGSSQL
+335 PGSSQQL
-341 PAFKAMS
+341 PKFKTMS
-348 RFNVVAYLGSGNNQ
+348 RFNVVAYLGASSGGNQ

-372 FAEDYPVLFD
+372 FTEEYPMLFD
-382 DLNTDAPTRT
+382 DLNTGAPTRT

-411 LSDGMTYDAPTK
+411 LSAGMDYDAPTK
-423 DNNVAPN
+423 ENNVASK

-444 NLANDSK
+444 DLAGYSNISGRWSF
-451 YKDLTTYS
+451 KDY
-459 KEWWY
+459 
-464 NKYPNA
+464 A

-487 STSSEGYMWWY
+487 STSSEGYNWWY
-498 GNSMNLYDRTY
+498 GDNINLYDRTY

-553 TDLTMKGSQFAPPQ
+553 ADLTLSGQTAPQ

-580 ARQENLIH
+580 VRQENLIH
-588 SFAICDMKTV
+588 SFASCDMKTV
-598 VDDYKYGKWY
+598 VNNYQYGKWY
-608 QVYAKVTLRDC
+608 QVYAKVTLRDS
-619 ENLRKFQKFL
+619 ENLRKFHKFL
-629 VTVDNCCPSTSGADY
+629 VTVDNYCPSTAGADY

-660 IQNQPVCDAAASAAS
+660 IQNQPVCDDATTAAS

-690 AFVNAGKSKVYYRFV
+690 AFKDATTGKSKVYYRFV

-710 PVDLDYGNSGKK
+710 PVDLDYGNGEKK
-722 YGECD
+722 YGVCD
-727 FHYYQKDLQAGETEI
+727 FHYNQKDLKAGDTEI

-748 YILVN
+748 YILVD
-753 KAFDLP
+753 KAFKLP
-759 LGKKLYVSVNFDN
+759 LGKKLYVSVNFDD
-772 PDDASMWGSRN
+772 PDDASMWGNRN
-783 VVCSSYSEMFEMLK
+783 VVCSSYSELFEMMK

-807 KVIADYRVSCD
+807 KVIADYRVSCERT
-818 QKNAKVTMNAD
+818 NADVTMNAD
-829 LHTADPYVGG
+829 LHTTDPYVGG

-872 KNSTGTTLRD
+872 KNSTGTSLRD
-882 VQNSGISADYQNEIG
+882 VQNSGISAECQAEIE
-897 KYVNTGQLIL
+897 KYLNTRQLIL
-907 AATSQL
+907 AATSKLQK
-913 TETFEFGTHTLCLLP
+913 TFEFGTHTLCLLP
-928 ITKEGNVITINNVDY
+928 ITKKGNLITVNNVDY

-961 RINLGFSD
+961 RINLGFVD
-969 VKYPNDQRN
+969 GKYPNDQRI
-978 VRIGLPQLNDMQ
+978 VRIGLPQLKDMQ
-990 QHTKYLQIPISS
+990 QHTKFLQIPISS
-1002 TEALSDSKGSVSF
+1002 TEPLSGSSGSVSF
-1015 KFNTEDGI
+1015 EFNMEDGI
-1023 PVVLMD
+1023 HQVLMD
-1029 GTNDPMWKNNAA
+1029 GTNDPMWKNNAD
-1041 VLGTKPIFTITA
+1041 VLGQKAIFTITA
-1053 SSLVHLNKETEQRTL
+1053 NSLVHLNKETEQRTL
-1068 DLNVCAD
+1068 DLKICDD
-1075 YAQYLHEGY
+1075 YAKYLHEGY
-1084 WYDLSFSFMQNN
+1084 WYDLSFSFMQKN
-1096 GTTGTEVTSC
+1096 GTTGNEVTSC

-1143 STKTELYKSD
+1143 STKAELYKSA
-1153 ADTYPVYGKTAGYTE
+1153 ADTYPVYGTTAGYTE
-1168 LKTQQAFVPMKFTKV
+1168 LKTLQAFVPMKFTKV

-1188 DYNNGYYPL
+1188 YYNNGYYPL

-1235 GYGATTPGR
+1235 GYGATNPGC
-1244 NYSCVKFYGNTCDQI
+1244 NYSCVNFYGNTCDQI

-1289 YLFGSPLKNMVA
+1289 YLFGSPLKNVVA

-1315 EAFQPITFDAT
+1315 EAFQPITFNET

-1351 DNYDAYDYS
+1351 GNYDAYDYS

-1389 PKVNAD
+1389 PKVNTD

-1404 AVKVGDKYAPA
+1404 AVKVGDKYTSA

-1430 TYDYYDPSTGNLGGL
+1430 AYEYYDPSTNLGGS
-1445 KHDIV
+1445 KHDDID
-1450 RTDDGKGNF
+1450 RTDDGKGNL

-1481 ANTHQGADDGNYYYL
+1481 ANTHQGAGDGNYYYL

-1506 MKRFFANARN
+1506 MKRFFANAKN

-1629 DDLLSDAPAVYTVAS
+1629 DDLLSDVPAVYTVAS

-1654 EIYYIPLGVV
+1654 EIYYVPLGVV
-1664 ANKSELVSLNVQ
+1664 AKKSEQMSLNVQ
-1676 GAGRLSSPLYLYDAA
+1676 GAGCLSSPLYLYDAA

-1725 EDAEVDES
+1725 ENAEMGES
-1733 DVKIYSPSRGLIVVS
+1733 DVKIYSPARGLIVVS

-1773 EGAASVSIPVVST
+1773 EGAASVSIPIVST

-1795 KVSMQDTQ
+1795 KVSMQNTQ
-1803 ATITRKLSLR
+1803 ATITRKLSLL

>member
-1 MKGNSLFSKYI
+1 MKGISLFSKYI

-18 ICLMPGMANSQTFKH
+18 ICLMPGMAYSQTFKH

-39 KKGDYNWNRT
+39 KNGDYNWNGT
-49 QKCHEYTYYYY
+49 QKCHEFTYYYY
-60 VTKGQKGL
+60 VTEGQRL
-68 VLTLPLADYTNNGSD
+68 DLTLPMSINISD
-83 TEPRGYYR
+83 LEPRGYYR
-91 WYDWKTDAASS
+91 WYDWKTDEASS
-102 RLTKAKVGSLLNS
+102 RLTKVGNLLKS
-115 FDDGKGLYAVCLQT
+115 FYDGKGLYAVCLS
-129 KNPSQKSVGVTYSAP
+129 KDPSQNSVGVTYSAP
-144 SGAAYDSWEA
+144 SGTDYDSWEA

-166 GYGTNFS
+166 GISVYLLVTIFG

-182 KFVIRKASWIADE
+182 KFVIRKASWIADQ
-195 LRRSVVDSRTGTRT
+195 LRKAVVDSHTGTRT

-221 STVKGKSEVN
+221 STDYGKSEAN

-244 YPLTSQAFNKKHI
+244 YPLTTQAFNNKHI
-257 YYQPGKQAE
+257 YYQSGKQAE
-266 NKFEESDFSETLTQ
+266 NKFEESDFSNTLVQ
-280 ATAVKWRV
+280 ADAVKWRI
-288 YDETNSYYCEI
+288 YDETNTYYCDIAE
-299 DCEII
+299 
-304 DGKSQPRFVRISPY
+304 SQSRFEKINPST
-318 KLNNSSWTP
+318 LNNRDWTHIP
-327 ITTGSTVK
+327 TRKTVR
-335 PGSSQL
+335 PGSSQQL
-341 PAFKAMS
+341 PEFKTMS
-348 RFNVVAYLGSGNNQ
+348 RFNVVAYLGARGNQ

-372 FAEDYPVLFD
+372 FTEEYPMLFE
-382 DLNTDAPTRT
+382 DLNTGAPTRT

-423 DNNVAPN
+423 ENNMARN

-444 NLANDSK
+444 DLAN
-451 YKDLTTYS
+451 YS
-459 KEWWY
+459 KTGY
-464 NKYPNA
+464 GGFGTNA
-470 PVHGEYG
+470 PLHGEYG

-498 GNSMNLYDRTY
+498 SDNMNLYDRTY

-553 TDLTMKGSQFAPPQ
+553 ADLTANEATPPQ

-588 SFAICDMKTV
+588 SFASCNMKTV
-598 VDDYKYGKWY
+598 VNNYQYGKWY
-608 QVYAKVTLRDC
+608 QVYAKVTLRDS

-629 VTVDNCCPSTSGADY
+629 VTVDNYCTSTSGADY

-660 IQNQPVCDAAASAAS
+660 IQNQPVCDDVESAAS

-690 AFVNAGKSKVYYRFV
+690 AFKDADGKSKVYYRFV

-710 PVDLDYGNSGKK
+710 PVDLDYGNGGKK

-748 YILVN
+748 YILVD
-753 KAFDLP
+753 KAFKLP

-772 PDDASMWGSRN
+772 PDDASLWGNRN
-783 VVCSSYSEMFEMLK
+783 VVCSSYSEPFEMLK
-797 QTVMIRDAES
+797 QTVLIRDAES

-818 QKNAKVTMNAD
+818 RTNADVTMNAD
-829 LHTADPYVGG
+829 LHTTDPYVGG

-857 FNKTKLLEALHAFRD
+857 FNKTHLLEALHAFRD
-872 KNSTGTTLRD
+872 KNRTGTSLGD
-882 VQNSGISADYQNEIG
+882 VQNSGIRADYQTEIE
-897 KYVNTGQLIL
+897 KYLNTRQLIL

-913 TETFEFGTHTLCLLP
+913 KKTFEFGTHTLCLLP
-928 ITKEGNVITINNVDY
+928 ITKTGNIITINNVDY

-961 RINLGFSD
+961 RINLGFVD
-969 VKYPNDQRN
+969 GKYPNDQRN
-978 VRIGLPQLNDMQ
+978 VRIGLPQLKDMQ
-990 QHTKYLQIPISS
+990 QNTKYLQIPINS
-1002 TEALSDSKGSVSF
+1002 TEPLSGSSGSVSF
-1015 KFNTEDGI
+1015 EFNTEDGFQ
-1023 PVVLMD
+1023 VLMD

-1041 VLGTKPIFTITA
+1041 VLGKKAIFTITA
-1053 SSLVHLNKETEQRTL
+1053 NSLGHLNKETGQRTL
-1068 DLNVCAD
+1068 GLKVCDD

-1084 WYDLSFSFMQNN
+1084 WYDLSFSFMQKN

-1153 ADTYPVYGKTAGYTE
+1153 ADTYPEYGTTAGYE
-1168 LKTQQAFVPMKFTKV
+1168 ALKTQQAFVPMKFTKV

-1188 DYNNGYYPL
+1188 YDSNGYYPL
-1197 LGYLQKGSDGV
+1197 LGYLQKGSDGI

-1235 GYGATTPGR
+1235 GYGATNPR
-1244 NYSCVKFYGNTCDQI
+1244 RHYSCVKFYGNTCDQI

-1315 EAFQPITFDAT
+1315 EAFLPITFDEA
-1326 VNNRTKM
+1326 VNNRIKM
-1333 PFYQRSWDRSDTE
+1333 PFYQRSWDRSDTK

-1351 DNYDAYDYS
+1351 VNNDAYDYS

-1389 PKVNAD
+1389 PTVNAN

-1404 AVKVGDKYAPA
+1404 AVKVGDKYTSA

-1430 TYDYYDPSTGNLGGL
+1430 TYDYYDPSTDNLGGL
-1445 KHDIV
+1445 KHDDID
-1450 RTDDGKGNF
+1450 RTDDGKGNL

-1481 ANTHQGADDGNYYYL
+1481 ANTHQGEGDGNYYYYL

-1559 KSKTAQP
+1559 KSKNAQP

-1629 DDLLSDAPAVYTVAS
+1629 DDLLSDVPAVYTVAS

-1654 EIYYIPLGVV
+1654 EIYYVPLGVV
-1664 ANKSELVSLNVQ
+1664 AKKSELMSLNVQ

-1725 EDAEVDES
+1725 ENAEMGES
-1733 DVKIYSPSRGLIVVS
+1733 DVKIYSPGRGLIVVS

-1762 LDGRLVASRKA
+1762 LDGRLVATRKA

-1795 KVSMQDTQ
+1795 KVSMLDTQ
-1803 ATITRKLSLR
+1803 ATITRKLSLH

>member
-18 ICLMPGMANSQTFKH
+18 ISLMPRMAYSQTFTH
-33 FEGIAN
+33 YEGIAN
-39 KKGDYNWNRT
+39 KEGDYNWNGT
-49 QKCHEYTYYYY
+49 QKCHEFTYYYY
-60 VTKGQKGL
+60 VNKGETGL
-68 VLTLPLADYTNNGSD
+68 ELTLPFADGMSD
-83 TEPRGYYR
+83 LEPRGYYR
-91 WYDWKTDAASS
+91 WYDWETDAASS
-102 RLTKAKVGSLLNS
+102 RLTKVGSKLYR
-115 FDDGKGLYAVCLQT
+115 FDDGKGLYAVCLT
-129 KNPSQKSVGVTYSAP
+129 DKKLSQGLVGVTYSAP
-144 SGAAYDSWEA
+144 SGTDYDSWEA
-154 DTIACDVSRYHD
+154 DTIACDVSRYHKGITVD
-166 GYGTNFS
+166 RWGRTHFDQ
-173 HEPTLSIRY
+173 EPTLSIRY
-182 KFVIRKASWIADE
+182 KFVIRKASWIADQ
-195 LRRSVVDSRTGTRT
+195 LRRAVVDSHTGTRT

-221 STVKGKSEVN
+221 NNGKSEAN

-236 NNVNRYYF
+236 NNLNRYYF
-244 YPLTSQAFNKKHI
+244 YPLTTQAFNNKHI
-257 YYQPGKQAE
+257 YYQSGKQAE
-266 NKFEESDFSETLTQ
+266 NKFEESDFSKTLVK
-280 ATAVKWRV
+280 ATAVKWRI
-288 YDETNSYYCEI
+288 YDETNTYYCDVDPE
-299 DCEII
+299 D
-304 DGKSQPRFVRISPY
+304 KPRFVKISPY
-318 KLNNSSWTP
+318 KLNDSDWTH
-327 ITTGSTVK
+327 ITTGKKVR
-335 PGSSQL
+335 PGSSQQL
-341 PAFKAMS
+341 PKFKTMS
-348 RFNVVAYLGSGNNQ
+348 RFNVVAYLGASSGGNQ

-372 FAEDYPVLFD
+372 FTEEYPMLFD
-382 DLNTDAPTRT
+382 DLNTGAPTRT

-411 LSDGMTYDAPTK
+411 LSAGMDYDAPTK
-423 DNNVAPN
+423 ENNVASK

-444 NLANDSK
+444 DLAGYSNISGRWSF
-451 YKDLTTYS
+451 KDY
-459 KEWWY
+459 
-464 NKYPNA
+464 A

-487 STSSEGYMWWY
+487 STSSEGYNWWY
-498 GNSMNLYDRTY
+498 GDNINLYDRTY

-553 TDLTMKGSQFAPPQ
+553 ADLTLSGQTAPQ

-580 ARQENLIH
+580 VRQENLIH
-588 SFAICDMKTV
+588 SFASCDMKTV
-598 VDDYKYGKWY
+598 VNNYQYGKWY
-608 QVYAKVTLRDC
+608 QVYAKVTLRDS
-619 ENLRKFQKFL
+619 ENLRKFHKFL
-629 VTVDNCCPSTSGADY
+629 VTVDNYCPSTAGADY

-660 IQNQPVCDAAASAAS
+660 IQNQPVCDDATTAAS

-690 AFVNAGKSKVYYRFV
+690 AFKDATTGKSKVYYRFV

-710 PVDLDYGNSGKK
+710 PVDLDYGNGEKK
-722 YGECD
+722 YGVCD
-727 FHYYQKDLQAGETEI
+727 FHYNQKDLKAGDTEI

-748 YILVN
+748 YILVD
-753 KAFDLP
+753 KAFKLP
-759 LGKKLYVSVNFDN
+759 LGKKLYVSVNFDD
-772 PDDASMWGSRN
+772 PDDASMWGNRN
-783 VVCSSYSEMFEMLK
+783 VVCSSYSELFEMMK

-807 KVIADYRVSCD
+807 KVIADYRVSCERT
-818 QKNAKVTMNAD
+818 NADVTMNAD
-829 LHTADPYVGG
+829 LHTTDPYVGG

-872 KNSTGTTLRD
+872 KNSTGTSLRD
-882 VQNSGISADYQNEIG
+882 VQNSGISAECQAEIE
-897 KYVNTGQLIL
+897 KYLNTRQLIL
-907 AATSQL
+907 AATSKLQK
-913 TETFEFGTHTLCLLP
+913 TFEFGTHTLCLLP
-928 ITKEGNVITINNVDY
+928 ITKKGNLITVNNVDY

-961 RINLGFSD
+961 RINLGFVD
-969 VKYPNDQRN
+969 GKYPNDQRI
-978 VRIGLPQLNDMQ
+978 VRIGLPQLKDMQ
-990 QHTKYLQIPISS
+990 QHTKFLQIPISS
-1002 TEALSDSKGSVSF
+1002 TEPLSGSSGSVSF
-1015 KFNTEDGI
+1015 EFNMEDGI
-1023 PVVLMD
+1023 HQVLMD
-1029 GTNDPMWKNNAA
+1029 GTNDPMWKNNAD
-1041 VLGTKPIFTITA
+1041 VLGQKAIFTITA
-1053 SSLVHLNKETEQRTL
+1053 NSLVHLNKETEQRTL
-1068 DLNVCAD
+1068 DLKICDD
-1075 YAQYLHEGY
+1075 YAKYLHEGY
-1084 WYDLSFSFMQNN
+1084 WYDLSFSFMQKN
-1096 GTTGTEVTSC
+1096 GTTGNEVTSC

-1143 STKTELYKSD
+1143 STKAELYKSA
-1153 ADTYPVYGKTAGYTE
+1153 ADTYPVYGTTAGYTE

-1188 DYNNGYYPL
+1188 YYNNGYYPL

-1235 GYGATTPGR
+1235 GYGATNPGC
-1244 NYSCVKFYGNTCDQI
+1244 NYSCVNFYGNTCDQI

-1289 YLFGSPLKNMVA
+1289 YLFGSPLKNVVA

-1315 EAFQPITFDAT
+1315 EAFQPITFNET

-1351 DNYDAYDYS
+1351 GNYDAYDYS

-1389 PKVNAD
+1389 PKVNTD

-1404 AVKVGDKYAPA
+1404 AVKVGDKYTSA

-1430 TYDYYDPSTGNLGGL
+1430 AYEYYDPSTNLGGS
-1445 KHDIV
+1445 KHDDID
-1450 RTDDGKGNF
+1450 RTDDGKGNL

-1481 ANTHQGADDGNYYYL
+1481 ANTHQGAGDGNYYYL

-1506 MKRFFANARN
+1506 MKRFFANAKN

-1629 DDLLSDAPAVYTVAS
+1629 DDLLSDVPAVYTVAS

-1654 EIYYIPLGVV
+1654 EIYYVPLGVV
-1664 ANKSELVSLNVQ
+1664 AKKSEQMSLNVQ
-1676 GAGRLSSPLYLYDAA
+1676 GAGCLSSPLYLYDAA

-1725 EDAEVDES
+1725 ENAEMGES
-1733 DVKIYSPSRGLIVVS
+1733 DVKIYSPARGLIVVS

-1762 LDGRLVASRKA
+1762 FDGRLVASRKA
-1773 EGAASVSIPVVST
+1773 EGAVSVSIPIVST

-1795 KVSMQDTQ
+1795 KVSMQNTQ
-1803 ATITRKLSLR
+1803 ATITRKLSLL

>member
-1 MKGNSLFSKYI
+1 MKAFKFYIYRISLAVIFGLLPMTMWAGDK
-12 LFILGI
+12 L
-18 ICLMPGMANSQTFKH
+18 TH

-39 KKGDYNWNRT
+39 KKGDYNWNGT
-49 QKCHEYTYYYY
+49 QKCHELTYYYY
-60 VTKGQKGL
+60 VTKGQEKL
-68 VLTLPLADYTNNGSD
+68 ELTLPFANGISD
-83 TEPRGYYR
+83 LEPRGYYR
-91 WYDWKTDAASS
+91 WYDWKTDRASS
-102 RLTKAKVGSLLNS
+102 RLTKVGSQLDS
-115 FDDGKGLYAVCLQT
+115 FDDGTGLYAFCL
-129 KNPSQKSVGVTYSAP
+129 KDEKLSQGLVGVTYSAP
-144 SGAAYDSWEA
+144 SGTDYDSWEA

-166 GYGTNFS
+166 GITVKWWGGTDFQ

-182 KFVIRKASWIADE
+182 KFVIRKASWIADQ
-195 LRRSVVDSRTGTRT
+195 LRKAVVDSRTGART
-209 FEDNQDVTIGIN
+209 FEDNQEVTIGIN
-221 STVKGKSEVN
+221 STDNEKSEAN

-244 YPLTSQAFNKKHI
+244 YPLTTQAFENKHI
-257 YYQPGKQAE
+257 YYQSGKEAA
-266 NKFEESDFSETLTQ
+266 NKFEESDFSKTPVQ
-280 ATAVKWRV
+280 ATAVYWRI
-288 YDETNSYYCEI
+288 YDETNTYYCEVNA
-299 DCEII
+299 E
-304 DGKSQPRFVRISPY
+304 SQPRFVKISPY
-318 KLNNSSWTP
+318 KLNDRDWTH
-327 ITTGSTVK
+327 ITTGQKVR
-335 PGSSQL
+335 PGFSQL
-341 PAFKAMS
+341 PKFKTMS
-348 RFNVVAYLGSGNNQ
+348 RFYVVAYLGASNQ

-372 FAEDYPVLFD
+372 FTEEYPMLFD
-382 DLNTDAPTRT
+382 DLNTGAPTRT

-411 LSDGMTYDAPTK
+411 LSVGMNYDAPTK
-423 DNNVAPN
+423 ENNVAPN

-444 NLANDSK
+444 DLDSK
-451 YKDLTTYS
+451 TAGR
-459 KEWWY
+459 WWY
-464 NKYPNA
+464 DDYTNA

-487 STSSEGYMWWY
+487 STSNEGYKWWY
-498 GNSMNLYDRTY
+498 GDNMNLYDRTY

-553 TDLTMKGSQFAPPQ
+553 ADLTQSGQIAPQ

-588 SFAICDMKTV
+588 SFASCDMKTV
-598 VDDYKYGKWY
+598 VDSYQYGKWY
-608 QVYAKVTLRDC
+608 QVYAKVTLRDS
-619 ENLRKFQKFL
+619 ENLRKFKKFL
-629 VTVDNCCPSTSGADY
+629 VTVDNYCTNTKGADY

-660 IQNQPVCDAAASAAS
+660 IQNQPVCDDVASAAS

-690 AFVNAGKSKVYYRFV
+690 AFVDAAGKSKVYYRFV

-710 PVDLDYGNSGKK
+710 PVDLDYGNGGKK

-727 FHYYQKDLQAGETEI
+727 FHYYQKDLKAGDTEI

-748 YILVN
+748 YILVD
-753 KAFDLP
+753 KAFKLP
-759 LGKKLYVSVNFDN
+759 LGKKLYVSLNFDK
-772 PDDASMWGSRN
+772 PDDASMWGNRN
-783 VVCSSYSEMFEMLK
+783 VVCSSYSELFEMLK

-818 QKNAKVTMNAD
+818 RTNADVTMNAD
-829 LHTADPYVGG
+829 LHTTDPYVGG

-872 KNSTGTTLRD
+872 KNSTGTSFSD
-882 VQNSGISADYQNEIG
+882 VQNSGIDGAYQTEIKKYIDNG
-897 KYVNTGQLIL
+897 KLIL

-913 TETFEFGTHTLCLLP
+913 KKTFVFGTHTLCLLP
-928 ITKEGNVITINNVDY
+928 IIKKGNIITINKVDY
-943 QICPDP
+943 QVCPDP

-961 RINLGFSD
+961 RINLGFLD
-969 VKYPNDQRN
+969 GKYPIDQRN
-978 VRIGLPQLNDMQ
+978 VRIGLPQLKDMQ
-990 QHTKYLQIPISS
+990 QNTKFLQIPISS
-1002 TEALSDSKGSVSF
+1002 TEPLSNSFGSVSF
-1015 KFNTEDGI
+1015 EFNTADGI
-1023 PVVLMD
+1023 RVLMD
-1029 GTNDPMWKNNAA
+1029 GTNDPMWNNNAT
-1041 VLGTKPIFTITA
+1041 VLGQKAIFTITV
-1053 SSLVHLNKETEQRTL
+1053 SSLEHLNKETGQRTL
-1068 DLNVCAD
+1068 DLKVCDD
-1075 YAQYLHEGY
+1075 YAKYLHEGY
-1084 WYDLSFSFMQNN
+1084 WYDLSFSFMQKN
-1096 GTTGTEVTSC
+1096 GTTGTDVTSC

-1143 STKTELYKSD
+1143 STKSELYKSD
-1153 ADTYPVYGKTAGYTE
+1153 ADVYPVYGTTAGYTE

-1188 DYNNGYYPL
+1188 YYNNGYYPL

-1208 LNKLNNGASTATDYI
+1208 INKLNNGASTATENI
-1223 QYDMMVDDGSKL
+1223 QYDMMVDDGTKL
-1235 GYGATTPGR
+1235 GYGGTASGSH
-1244 NYSCVKFYGNTCDQI
+1244 YSCVKYYGNTCDQI
-1259 YFKPGAEVRNQH
+1259 YFKPGAEIRNQQ

-1282 ELSYNRW
+1282 EMSYNRW
-1289 YLFGSPLKNMVA
+1289 YLFGSPLKNVVA

-1315 EAFQPITFDAT
+1315 EAFQPITFDEAI
-1326 VNNRTKM
+1326 NNRSKM
-1333 PFYQRSWDRSDTE
+1333 PFYQRSWDRSDGR

-1351 DNYDAYDYS
+1351 GNYDAYDYS
-1360 SLPVSVPSTIGWN
+1360 SLPVSVPSTISWN
-1373 TQYWSHVYNA
+1373 TQYWSHTYNDA
-1383 ASMVYS
+1383 TMVYS
-1389 PKVNAD
+1389 PTVNAD

-1404 AVKVGDKYAPA
+1404 AVKVGDQYTPA
-1415 GISGKALVRLPKDDK
+1415 GISGKALVRLPKEDAA
-1430 TYDYYDPSTGNLGGL
+1430 YDYYDPSTGSQGGL
-1445 KHDIV
+1445 KHKID

-1472 IGAVDVTLA
+1472 IGPVDITLTGNA
-1481 ANTHQGADDGNYYYL
+1481 HQGTADGNFYYL

-1506 MKRFFANARN
+1506 MKLFFANARN

-1525 SYWVVNDNEA
+1525 SYWVVNDNET
-1535 NGFNTITLNG
+1535 NGINTVTLNG

-1559 KSKTAQP
+1559 KSKTVQP
-1566 TIHFDTNMTVDKD
+1566 IIHFDTNMTVDKD
-1579 VTKGVD
+1579 VTKGIEVT
-1585 IAGEEQNSRIRLQV
+1585 AGEQNSRIRLQV
-1599 GKGTASSSYLI
+1599 SKGASSTSYLV
-1610 LNADASQEF
+1610 LNAEASQEF

-1629 DDLLSDAPAVYTVAS
+1629 DDLLADVPTVYTVAS
-1644 SQAVMVNSLP
+1644 SQAVMVNTLP
-1654 EIYYIPLGVV
+1654 EIYYVPLGVV
-1664 ANKSELVSLNVQ
+1664 ANKSELMGLNVQ
-1676 GAGRLSSPLYLYDAA
+1676 GVSRLSSPLYLYDAA

-1698 KDGEEV
+1698 KEGDEI
-1704 KVQANEHGRYF
+1704 KVLSNEHGRYF

-1725 EDAEVDES
+1725 ENAEMGES
-1733 DVKIYSPSRGLIVVS
+1733 DVKIYSPARGLIVVS

-1762 LDGRLVASRKA
+1762 LDGRLVATRKA
-1773 EGAASVSIPVVST
+1773 EGATSVSIPIVST
-1786 ASPQEVYII
+1786 ASSHEVYII

>member
-1 MKGNSLFSKYI
+1 MKGISLFSKYI

-18 ICLMPGMANSQTFKH
+18 ICLMPGMAYSQTFKH
-33 FEGIAN
+33 YEGIAN
-39 KKGDYNWNRT
+39 KKSDYNWNGT
-49 QKCHEYTYYYY
+49 QKCHELTYYYY
-60 VTKGQKGL
+60 VTKEQNRL
-68 VLTLPLADYTNNGSD
+68 VLTLPLADYTGDGSD

-102 RLTKAKVGSLLNS
+102 RLTMVGSELNK
-115 FDDGKGLYAVCLQT
+115 FDDGKGLYAVCLQE
-129 KNPSQKSVGVTYSAP
+129 NPDQYSVGVTYSAP
-144 SGAAYDSWEA
+144 SETEYDSWEA

-166 GYGTNFS
+166 GITVGWWGRTKFD

-182 KFVIRKASWIADE
+182 KFVIRKASWIADK
-195 LRRSVVDSRTGTRT
+195 LRKAIVDSHTGTRT

-221 STVKGKSEVN
+221 STDNGKSEAN

-244 YPLTSQAFNKKHI
+244 YPLTDKAFNNKHI
-257 YYQPGKQAE
+257 YYQSGKEAE
-266 NKFEESDFSETLTQ
+266 NKFEESDFSNTLVQ
-280 ATAVKWRV
+280 ADAVKWRI
-288 YDETNSYYCEI
+288 YDETNTYYCEI
-299 DCEII
+299 DPE
-304 DGKSQPRFVRISPY
+304 SQPRFVKISPY
-318 KLNNSSWTP
+318 KLNDSYWTHIP
-327 ITTGSTVK
+327 TGSTVR

-341 PAFKAMS
+341 PEFKTMS
-348 RFNVVAYLGSGNNQ
+348 RFNVVAYLGASNQ

-372 FAEDYPVLFD
+372 FAEEYPVLFD
-382 DLNTDAPTRT
+382 DLNTGAPTRT

-423 DNNVAPN
+423 ENNVAPN

-444 NLANDSK
+444 ELAD
-451 YKDLTTYS
+451 YS
-459 KEWWY
+459 QTADWWFNY
-464 NKYPNA
+464 CTNA

-487 STSSEGYMWWY
+487 STSSEGYKWWY
-498 GNSMNLYDRTY
+498 SDNMNLYDRTY

-553 TDLTMKGSQFAPPQ
+553 ADLTANGATPPQ

-588 SFAICDMKTV
+588 SFASCDMKTV
-598 VDDYKYGKWY
+598 VNNYRYGKWY
-608 QVYAKVTLRDC
+608 QVYAKVTLRDS

-629 VTVDNCCPSTSGADY
+629 VTVDNYCPSTSGADY

-660 IQNQPVCDAAASAAS
+660 IQNQPVCDDVASAAS

-690 AFVNAGKSKVYYRFV
+690 ALVDRDGKSKVYYRFV

-710 PVDLDYGNSGKK
+710 PVDLDYGNGGKK

-748 YILVN
+748 YILVD
-753 KAFDLP
+753 KAFKLP

-772 PDDASMWGSRN
+772 PDDASMWGNRN
-783 VVCSSYSEMFEMLK
+783 VVCSSYSEPFEMLK

-818 QKNAKVTMNAD
+818 RTNADVTMNAD
-829 LHTADPYVGG
+829 LHTTDPYVGG

-872 KNSTGTTLRD
+872 KNSAGTD
-882 VQNSGISADYQNEIG
+882 IWAVQNSGISTDYKAEIKKYIDNG
-897 KYVNTGQLIL
+897 KLIL

-913 TETFEFGTHTLCLLP
+913 KKTFEFGTHTLCLLP
-928 ITKEGNVITINNVDY
+928 ITKQGNIITINYVDY

-961 RINLGFSD
+961 RINLGFVD
-969 VKYPNDQRN
+969 GKYPNDQRN
-978 VRIGLPQLNDMQ
+978 VRIGLPQLKDMQ
-990 QHTKYLQIPISS
+990 QNTKYLQIPINS
-1002 TEALSDSKGSVSF
+1002 TEPLSGSSGSVSF
-1015 KFNTEDGI
+1015 EFNTEDGI
-1023 PVVLMD
+1023 QVLMD

-1041 VLGTKPIFTITA
+1041 VLGKKAIFMITA

-1068 DLNVCAD
+1068 NLKVCDD
-1075 YAQYLHEGY
+1075 YARYLHEGY
-1084 WYDLSFSFMQNN
+1084 WYDLSFSFMQKN

-1143 STKTELYKSD
+1143 STKEELYKS
-1153 ADTYPVYGKTAGYTE
+1153 ASDTYPVYGTTAGYAE

-1188 DYNNGYYPL
+1188 YDNNGYYPL
-1197 LGYLQKGSDGV
+1197 LGYLQKGSDGI

-1235 GYGATTPGR
+1235 GYGATNPGR
-1244 NYSCVKFYGNTCDQI
+1244 YYSCVKFYGNTCDQI

-1315 EAFQPITFDAT
+1315 EAFLPITFNEA
-1326 VNNRTKM
+1326 VNNRIKM
-1333 PFYQRSWDRSDTE
+1333 PFYQRSWDRSDAK

-1351 DNYDAYDYS
+1351 GNYDAYDYS

-1389 PKVNAD
+1389 PTVKAD

-1404 AVKVGDKYAPA
+1404 AVKVGDKYTPA

-1430 TYDYYDPSTGNLGGL
+1430 TYDYYDPSTDNLGGL
-1445 KHDIV
+1445 EHDDID
-1450 RTDDGKGNF
+1450 RTDDGKGNL

-1481 ANTHQGADDGNYYYL
+1481 ANTHQGAGDGNYYYL

-1559 KSKTAQP
+1559 KSKNAQP
-1566 TIHFDTNMTVDKD
+1566 IIHFDTNMTVDKD

-1629 DDLLSDAPAVYTVAS
+1629 DDLLSDVPAVYTVAS

-1654 EIYYIPLGVV
+1654 EIYYVPLGVV
-1664 ANKSELVSLNVQ
+1664 AKKSELMSLNVQ

-1725 EDAEVDES
+1725 ENAEMGES
-1733 DVKIYSPSRGLIVVS
+1733 DVKIYSPGRGLIVVS

-1762 LDGRLVASRKA
+1762 LDGRLVATRKA

-1786 ASPQEVYII
+1786 PSSQEVYII
-1795 KVSMQDTQ
+1795 KVSMLDTQ
-1803 ATITRKLSLR
+1803 ATITRKLSLH

>member
-1 MKGNSLFSKYI
+1 MKAFKFYIFRISLAVIFGLLPMTVWAGDVLTHY
-12 LFILGI
+12 
-18 ICLMPGMANSQTFKH
+18 
-33 FEGIAN
+33 EGIAN
-39 KKGDYNWNRT
+39 KKGDYNWNGT
-49 QKCHEYTYYYY
+49 QKCHELTYYYY
-60 VTKGQKGL
+60 VTKGQQGV
-68 VLTLPLADYTNNGSD
+68 VLTLPLADYTGGGSNL
-83 TEPRGYYR
+83 EPRGYYR
-91 WYDWKTDAASS
+91 WYDWKTDAESS
-102 RLTKAKVGSLLNS
+102 RLTKVGRRLYC
-115 FDDGKGLYAVCLQT
+115 FDNGKGLYAVCLPG
-129 KNPSQKSVGVTYSAP
+129 NPAQNTVGVTYSAP
-144 SGAAYDSWEA
+144 SDSAYDSWEA

-166 GYGTNFS
+166 GITVGWGTDFD

-182 KFVIRKASWIADE
+182 KFVIRKASWIADQ
-195 LRRSVVDSRTGTRT
+195 LRRAVVDSHTGTRT

-221 STVKGKSEVN
+221 STDNGKSEAN

-236 NNVNRYYF
+236 NNVKRYYF
-244 YPLTSQAFNKKHI
+244 YPLTDQAFNNKHI
-257 YYQPGKQAE
+257 YYQSGKQAE
-266 NKFEESDFSETLTQ
+266 NKFEESDFGTTPTL

-288 YDETNSYYCEI
+288 YDETNTYYCDIGAE
-299 DCEII
+299 
-304 DGKSQPRFVRISPY
+304 SQPRFVKISPY
-318 KLNNSSWTP
+318 KLNHTSWTHIP
-327 ITTGSTVK
+327 TGSTVR
-335 PGSSQL
+335 PGSPQL
-341 PAFKAMS
+341 PKFKTMS
-348 RFNVVAYLGSGNNQ
+348 RFNVVAYLGASNQ

-372 FAEDYPVLFD
+372 FAEEYPVLFD
-382 DLNTDAPTRT
+382 DLNTGAPTRT

-423 DNNVAPN
+423 ENNVAPN

-444 NLANDSK
+444 KLVNDSWSFNN
-451 YKDLTTYS
+451 Y
-459 KEWWY
+459 
-464 NKYPNA
+464 A

-487 STSSEGYMWWY
+487 STSSEGYKWWY
-498 GNSMNLYDRTY
+498 SNNMNLYDRTY

-553 TDLTMKGSQFAPPQ
+553 ADLTANGATPPQ

-588 SFAICDMKTV
+588 SFASCNMKTV
-598 VDDYKYGKWY
+598 VNNYKYGKWY
-608 QVYAKVTLRDC
+608 QVYAKVTLRDS

-629 VTVDNCCPSTSGADY
+629 VTVDNYCPSTSGADY

-660 IQNQPVCDAAASAAS
+660 IQNQPVCDDVASAAS

-690 AFVNAGKSKVYYRFV
+690 AFVVDGKSKVYYRFV

-710 PVDLDYGNSGKK
+710 PVDLDYGNGGKK

-748 YILVN
+748 YILVD
-753 KAFDLP
+753 KAFKLP

-772 PDDASMWGSRN
+772 PDDASLWGNRN
-783 VVCSSYSEMFEMLK
+783 VVCSSYSEPFEMLK
-797 QTVMIRDAES
+797 QTVLIRDAES

-818 QKNAKVTMNAD
+818 RTNADVTMNAD
-829 LHTADPYVGG
+829 LHTTDPYVGG

-857 FNKTKLLEALHAFRD
+857 FNKTRLLEALHAFRD
-872 KNSTGTTLRD
+872 KNSTGTLLSD
-882 VQNSGISADYQNEIG
+882 VQNSGIDAAYLAEIKTYIDNG
-897 KYVNTGQLIL
+897 KLIL

-913 TETFEFGTHTLCLLP
+913 KKTFEFGTHTLCLLP
-928 ITKEGNVITINNVDY
+928 ITKKGNIITINNVDY

-961 RINLGFSD
+961 RINLGFVD
-969 VKYPNDQRN
+969 GKYPNDQRK
-978 VRIGLPQLNDMQ
+978 VRIGLPQLKDMQ
-990 QHTKYLQIPISS
+990 QNTKFLQIPINS
-1002 TEALSDSKGSVSF
+1002 TESLSGSSGSVSF
-1015 KFNTEDGI
+1015 EFNTEDGI
-1023 PVVLMD
+1023 QVLMD

-1041 VLGTKPIFTITA
+1041 VLGKNAIFTITA
-1053 SSLVHLNKETEQRTL
+1053 NSLGHLNKETGQRTL
-1068 DLNVCAD
+1068 GLKVCDD

-1084 WYDLSFSFMQNN
+1084 WYDLSFSFMQKN

-1124 PAADGGMNNNWNND
+1124 PAADGGLNNNWNND

-1153 ADTYPVYGKTAGYTE
+1153 ADTYPEYGTTAGYE
-1168 LKTQQAFVPMKFTKV
+1168 ALKTQQAFVPMKFTKV

-1188 DYNNGYYPL
+1188 YYNNGYYPL
-1197 LGYLQKGSDGV
+1197 LGYLQKGSDGI

-1235 GYGATTPGR
+1235 GYGATNPGR

-1315 EAFQPITFDAT
+1315 EAFQPITFDAA
-1326 VNNRTKM
+1326 VNNRIKM
-1333 PFYQRSWDRSDTE
+1333 PFYQRSWDRSDTK

-1351 DNYDAYDYS
+1351 VNYDAYDYS

-1389 PKVNAD
+1389 PTVNAD

-1404 AVKVGDKYAPA
+1404 AVKVGDKYTPA
-1415 GISGKALVRLPKDDK
+1415 GISEKALVRLPKDDK
-1430 TYDYYDPSTGNLGGL
+1430 AYDYYDPSTGNLEGL

-1450 RTDDGKGNF
+1450 RTDDGKGNL

-1559 KSKTAQP
+1559 KSKNAQP

-1629 DDLLSDAPAVYTVAS
+1629 DDLLSDVPAVYTVAS

-1654 EIYYIPLGVV
+1654 EIYYVPLGVV
-1664 ANKSELVSLNVQ
+1664 AKKSELMSLNVQ

-1691 TRKYQEI
+1691 TRKCQEL
-1698 KDGEEV
+1698 KEKEEV
-1704 KVQANEHGRYF
+1704 KVMANEHGRYF

-1725 EDAEVDES
+1725 EDAEMGES
-1733 DVKIYSPSRGLIVVS
+1733 DVKIYSPARGLIVVS
-1748 KVSAPLL
+1748 KVNGPLL

-1762 LDGRLVASRKA
+1762 LDGKLVAAKKA
-1773 EGAASVSIPVVST
+1773 EGAVSVSIPVSSSSQT
-1786 ASPQEVYII
+1786 VYII
-1795 KVSMQDTQ
+1795 RVSLMDTQ
-1803 ATITRKLSLR
+1803 TVITKKLSLR

>member
-1 MKGNSLFSKYI
+1 MKAFKFYIFRISLAVIFGLLPMTVWAGDVLTHY
-12 LFILGI
+12 
-18 ICLMPGMANSQTFKH
+18 
-33 FEGIAN
+33 EGIAN
-39 KKGDYNWNRT
+39 KKGDYNWNGT
-49 QKCHEYTYYYY
+49 QKCHELTYYYY
-60 VTKGQKGL
+60 VTKGQQGV
-68 VLTLPLADYTNNGSD
+68 VLTLPLADYTGGGSNL
-83 TEPRGYYR
+83 EPRGYYR
-91 WYDWKTDAASS
+91 WYDWKTDAESS
-102 RLTKAKVGSLLNS
+102 RLTKVGRQLYC
-115 FDDGKGLYAVCLQT
+115 FDNGKGLYAVCLPG
-129 KNPSQKSVGVTYSAP
+129 NPAQNTVGVTYSAP
-144 SGAAYDSWEA
+144 SDSAYDSWEA

-166 GYGTNFS
+166 GITVGYGTDFR

-182 KFVIRKASWIADE
+182 KFVIRKSSWIADK
-195 LRRSVVDSRTGTRT
+195 LRKAIVDSHTGTRT

-221 STVKGKSEVN
+221 STDNGKSEAN

-236 NNVNRYYF
+236 NNVKRYYF
-244 YPLTSQAFNKKHI
+244 YPLTDQAFNNKHI
-257 YYQPGKQAE
+257 YYQSGKQAE
-266 NKFEESDFSETLTQ
+266 NKFEESDFGTTPTL
-280 ATAVKWRV
+280 ANAVKWRV
-288 YDETNSYYCEI
+288 YDETNTYYCDI
-299 DCEII
+299 DAE
-304 DGKSQPRFVRISPY
+304 SQPRFVKISPY
-318 KLNNSSWTP
+318 KLNHTSWTHIP
-327 ITTGSTVK
+327 TGSTVR
-335 PGSSQL
+335 PGSPQL
-341 PAFKAMS
+341 PKFKTMS
-348 RFNVVAYLGSGNNQ
+348 RFNVVAYLGASNQ

-372 FAEDYPVLFD
+372 FAEEYPVLFD
-382 DLNTDAPTRT
+382 DLNTGAPTRT

-444 NLANDSK
+444 KLVNDSWSFNN
-451 YKDLTTYS
+451 Y
-459 KEWWY
+459 
-464 NKYPNA
+464 A

-487 STSSEGYMWWY
+487 STSSEGYKWWY
-498 GNSMNLYDRTY
+498 SNNMNLYDRTY

-553 TDLTMKGSQFAPPQ
+553 ADLTANGATPPQ

-588 SFAICDMKTV
+588 SFASCNMKTV
-598 VDDYKYGKWY
+598 VNNYQYGKWY
-608 QVYAKVTLRDC
+608 QVYAKVTLRDS

-629 VTVDNCCPSTSGADY
+629 VTVDNYCPSTSGADY

-660 IQNQPVCDAAASAAS
+660 IQNQPVCDDVASAAS
-675 VKLKLRAVYESLQSR
+675 VKLKLRAVYESLQSL
-690 AFVNAGKSKVYYRFV
+690 AFVVDGKSKVYYRFV

-710 PVDLDYGNSGKK
+710 PVDLDYGNGGKK

-748 YILVN
+748 YILVD
-753 KAFDLP
+753 KAFKLP

-772 PDDASMWGSRN
+772 PDDASLWGNRN
-783 VVCSSYSEMFEMLK
+783 VVCSSYSEPFEMLK
-797 QTVMIRDAES
+797 QTVLIRDAES

-818 QKNAKVTMNAD
+818 RTNADVTMNAD
-829 LHTADPYVGG
+829 LHTTDPYVGG

-857 FNKTKLLEALHAFRD
+857 FNKTHLLEALHAFRD
-872 KNSTGTTLRD
+872 KNSTGTLLSD
-882 VQNSGISADYQNEIG
+882 VQNSGIRADYQTEIE
-897 KYVNTGQLIL
+897 KYLNTEQLIL

-913 TETFEFGTHTLCLLP
+913 KKTFEFGTHTLCLLP
-928 ITKEGNVITINNVDY
+928 ITKKGNIITINNVDY

-961 RINLGFSD
+961 RINLGFVD
-969 VKYPNDQRN
+969 GKYPNDQRK
-978 VRIGLPQLNDMQ
+978 VRIGLPQLKDMQ
-990 QHTKYLQIPISS
+990 QNTKFLQIPINS
-1002 TEALSDSKGSVSF
+1002 TESLSGSSGSVSF
-1015 KFNTEDGI
+1015 EFNTEDGI
-1023 PVVLMD
+1023 QVLMD

-1041 VLGTKPIFTITA
+1041 VLGKKAIFTITA
-1053 SSLVHLNKETEQRTL
+1053 NSLGHLNKETGQRTL
-1068 DLNVCAD
+1068 GLKVCDD

-1084 WYDLSFSFMQNN
+1084 WYDLSFSFMQKN

-1124 PAADGGMNNNWNND
+1124 PAADGGLNNNWNND

-1153 ADTYPVYGKTAGYTE
+1153 ADTYPVYGTTAGYE
-1168 LKTQQAFVPMKFTKV
+1168 ALKTQQAFVPMKFTKV

-1188 DYNNGYYPL
+1188 YYNNGYYPL
-1197 LGYLQKGSDGV
+1197 LGYLQKGSDGI

-1235 GYGATTPGR
+1235 GYGATNPGR

-1315 EAFQPITFDAT
+1315 EAFQPITFDAA
-1326 VNNRTKM
+1326 VNNRIKM
-1333 PFYQRSWDRSDTE
+1333 PFYQRSWDRSDTK

-1351 DNYDAYDYS
+1351 VNYDAYDYS

-1404 AVKVGDKYAPA
+1404 AVKVGDKYTPA
-1415 GISGKALVRLPKDDK
+1415 DISEKALVRLPKDDMA
-1430 TYDYYDPSTGNLGGL
+1430 YDYYDPSTGNLEGL

-1450 RTDDGKGNF
+1450 RTDDGKGNL

-1559 KSKTAQP
+1559 KSKNAQP

-1629 DDLLSDAPAVYTVAS
+1629 DDLLSDVPAVYTVAS

-1654 EIYYIPLGVV
+1654 EIYYVPLGVV
-1664 ANKSELVSLNVQ
+1664 AKKSELMSLNVQ

-1725 EDAEVDES
+1725 EDAEMGES
-1733 DVKIYSPSRGLIVVS
+1733 DVKIYSPARGLIVVS
-1748 KVSAPLL
+1748 KVNGPLL

-1762 LDGRLVASRKA
+1762 LDGKLVAAKKA
-1773 EGAASVSIPVVST
+1773 AGAVSVSIPVSSSSQT
-1786 ASPQEVYII
+1786 VYII
-1795 KVSMQDTQ
+1795 RVSLMDTQ
-1803 ATITRKLSLR
+1803 TVITKKLSLH

>member
-1 MKGNSLFSKYI
+1 MKAFKFYIFRISLAVIFGLLPMTVWASDK
-12 LFILGI
+12 L
-18 ICLMPGMANSQTFKH
+18 TH

-39 KKGDYNWNRT
+39 KKGDYNWNGT
-49 QKCHEYTYYYY
+49 QKCHELTYYYY

-68 VLTLPLADYTNNGSD
+68 ELTLPFAKGISD
-83 TEPRGYYR
+83 LEPRGYYR

-102 RLTKAKVGSLLNS
+102 RLTKVGSQLHS
-115 FDDGKGLYAVCLQT
+115 FDDGKGLYAVCIQDE
-129 KNPSQKSVGVTYSAP
+129 KISQNLVGVTYSAP
-144 SGAAYDSWEA
+144 SGADYDSWEA

-166 GYGTNFS
+166 GITVSGTNFS

-182 KFVIRKASWIADE
+182 KFVIRKASWIADQF
-195 LRRSVVDSRTGTRT
+195 RRAVVDSRTGART

-221 STVKGKSEVN
+221 STDNGKSEAN

-244 YPLTSQAFNKKHI
+244 YPLTTDAFNKKHI
-257 YYQPGKQAE
+257 YYQSGKQAE
-266 NKFEESDFSETLTQ
+266 NKFEESDFSKTLVQ
-280 ATAVKWRV
+280 ATAVKWRI
-288 YDETNSYYCEI
+288 YDETNTYYCEI
-299 DCEII
+299 DAE
-304 DGKSQPRFVRISPY
+304 SQPRFVKISPS
-318 KLNNSSWTP
+318 KLNDRDWTH
-327 ITTGSTVK
+327 ITTGNKVR
-335 PGSSQL
+335 PGSSLL
-341 PAFKAMS
+341 PKFKTMS
-348 RFNVVAYLGSGNNQ
+348 RFNVVAYLESSSWWGGNKQ

-372 FAEDYPVLFD
+372 FTEEYPVLFD
-382 DLNTDAPTRT
+382 DLNIGAPTRT

-423 DNNVAPN
+423 ENNVAPN

-444 NLANDSK
+444 NLAK
-451 YKDLTTYS
+451 YS
-459 KEWWY
+459 KTAGWWWY
-464 NKYPNA
+464 DNYTNA

-487 STSSEGYMWWY
+487 STSSEGYKWWY
-498 GNSMNLYDRTY
+498 GDNMNLYDRTY

-521 YVDASDESREIASA
+521 YVDASDESREIASD

-553 TDLTMKGSQFAPPQ
+553 ADLTLSGQIAPQ

-588 SFAICDMKTV
+588 SFASCDMKTV
-598 VDDYKYGKWY
+598 VNNYQYGKWY
-608 QVYAKVTLRDC
+608 QVYAKVTLRDS
-619 ENLRKFQKFL
+619 ENLRKFHKFL
-629 VTVDNCCPSTSGADY
+629 VTVDNYCTSTEGADY

-660 IQNQPVCDAAASAAS
+660 IQNQPVCDDVASAAS

-690 AFVNAGKSKVYYRFV
+690 AFKDADGKSKVYYHFV

-710 PVDLDYGNSGKK
+710 PVDLDYGNGGKK
-722 YGECD
+722 YGVCD
-727 FHYYQKDLQAGETEI
+727 FHYYQKDLKAGDTET

-748 YILVN
+748 YILVD
-753 KAFDLP
+753 KAFKLP

-772 PDDASMWGSRN
+772 PEDASMWGNRN
-783 VVCSSYSEMFEMLK
+783 VVCSSYSELFEMMK

-818 QKNAKVTMNAD
+818 RTNADVTMNAD
-829 LHTADPYVGG
+829 LHTTDPYVGG

-872 KNSTGTTLRD
+872 KNSTGTSLGD
-882 VQNSGISADYQNEIG
+882 VQNSGISEDYKAEIK
-897 KYVNTGQLIL
+897 KYVDTGKLIL
-907 AATSQL
+907 AATSKLQK
-913 TETFEFGTHTLCLLP
+913 TFEFGTHTLCLLP
-928 ITKEGNVITINNVDY
+928 ITKKGNIITINNVDY

-961 RINLGFSD
+961 RINLGFVD
-969 VKYPNDQRN
+969 GKYPDDQRI
-978 VRIGLPQLNDMQ
+978 VRIGLPQLKDMQ
-990 QHTKYLQIPISS
+990 QNKKFLQIPISS
-1002 TEALSDSKGSVSF
+1002 TESLSNSSGPVSF
-1015 KFNTEDGI
+1015 EFNTDDGI
-1023 PVVLMD
+1023 QVLMD
-1029 GTNDPMWKNNAA
+1029 GTNDPMWKDNAT
-1041 VLGTKPIFTITA
+1041 VLGQKAIFTITA
-1053 SSLVHLNKETEQRTL
+1053 NSLVHLNKETEQRTL
-1068 DLNVCAD
+1068 DLKVCDD

-1084 WYDLSFSFMQNN
+1084 WYDLSFSFMQKN

-1153 ADTYPVYGKTAGYTE
+1153 ADAYPVYGTTAGYTE
-1168 LKTQQAFVPMKFTKV
+1168 LKTLQAFVPMKFTKV

-1188 DYNNGYYPL
+1188 YYNNGYYPL

-1208 LNKLNNGASTATDYI
+1208 INKLNNGASTATENI
-1223 QYDMMVDDGSKL
+1223 QYDMMVDDGTKL
-1235 GYGATTPGR
+1235 GYGGTASSSH
-1244 NYSCVKFYGNTCDQI
+1244 YSCVKYYGNTCDQI
-1259 YFKPGAEVRNQH
+1259 YFKPGAEIRNQQ

-1282 ELSYNRW
+1282 EMSYNRW
-1289 YLFGSPLKNMVA
+1289 YLFGSPLKKVVA

-1315 EAFQPITFDAT
+1315 EAFQPITFDEAI
-1326 VNNRTKM
+1326 NNRSKM
-1333 PFYQRSWDRSDTE
+1333 PFYQRSWDRSDGR

-1351 DNYDAYDYS
+1351 GNYDAYDYS
-1360 SLPVSVPSTIGWN
+1360 SLPVSVPSTISWN
-1373 TQYWSHVYNA
+1373 TQYWSHTYNDA
-1383 ASMVYS
+1383 TMVYS

-1395 GSYASLTGF
+1395 NTYASLMGV
-1404 AVKVGDKYAPA
+1404 AVKVGDKYTPA
-1415 GISGKALVRLPKDDK
+1415 GMSEKALVRLPKED
-1430 TYDYYDPSTGNLGGL
+1430 TAYDYYDPSTGSQGGL
-1445 KHDIV
+1445 KHNID
-1450 RTDDGKGNF
+1450 RTDDGMGNF

-1472 IGAVDVTLA
+1472 IGPVDVTLTGNA
-1481 ANTHQGADDGNYYYL
+1481 HQGTTDGNFYYL

-1506 MKRFFANARN
+1506 MKLFFANARN

-1525 SYWVVNDNEA
+1525 SYWVVNDNET
-1535 NGFNTITLNG
+1535 NGINTITLDG

-1559 KSKTAQP
+1559 KSKTVQP
-1566 TIHFDTNMTVDKD
+1566 IIHFDTNMTVDKD
-1579 VTKGVD
+1579 VTKGIDVK
-1585 IAGEEQNSRIRLQV
+1585 AEEQNCRIRLQV
-1599 GKGTASSSYLI
+1599 NKGAASTSYLV
-1610 LNADASQEF
+1610 LNAEASQEF

-1629 DDLLSDAPAVYTVAS
+1629 DDLLADVPTVYTVAS
-1644 SQAVMVNSLP
+1644 SQAVMVNTLP
-1654 EIYYIPLGVV
+1654 KIYYVPLGVV
-1664 ANKSELVSLNVQ
+1664 AKKSDLIGLNAQ
-1676 GAGRLSSPLYLYDAA
+1676 GISRLSSPLYLYDAA
-1691 TRKYQEI
+1691 TRKYQEL
-1698 KDGEEV
+1698 KEEEEV
-1704 KVQANEHGRYF
+1704 KVMANEHGRYF

-1725 EDAEVDES
+1725 EDAEVGES
-1733 DVKIYSPSRGLIVVS
+1733 DVKIYSPARGLIVVS
-1748 KVSAPLL
+1748 KVNGPLL

-1762 LDGRLVASRKA
+1762 LDGKLVAAKKA
-1773 EGAASVSIPVVST
+1773 AGAVSVSIPVSSSSQT
-1786 ASPQEVYII
+1786 VYII
-1795 KVSMQDTQ
+1795 RVSLMDTQ
-1803 ATITRKLSLR
+1803 TVITKKLSLR

>member
-1 MKGNSLFSKYI
+1 MKGISLFSKYI
-12 LFILGI
+12 LFILVI
-18 ICLMPGMANSQTFKH
+18 ICLMPGMAYSQTFKH
-33 FEGIAN
+33 YEGFAN

-49 QKCHEYTYYYY
+49 QKCHELTYYYY
-60 VTKGQKGL
+60 VTKGQQGV
-68 VLTLPLADYTNNGSD
+68 VLTLPLADYTGGGSNL
-83 TEPRGYYR
+83 EPRGYYR
-91 WYDWKTDAASS
+91 WYDWKTDAESS
-102 RLTKAKVGSLLNS
+102 RLTKVGRRLYP
-115 FDDGKGLYAVCLQT
+115 FDNGKGLYAVCLQE
-129 KNPSQKSVGVTYSAP
+129 NPDQYSVGVTYSAP
-144 SGAAYDSWEA
+144 SGPDYDSWEA

-166 GYGTNFS
+166 GISVYWWRTDFD

-182 KFVIRKASWIADE
+182 KFVIRKASWIADQ
-195 LRRSVVDSRTGTRT
+195 LRKAVVDSHTGTRT

-221 STVKGKSEVN
+221 STDYGKSEAN

-236 NNVNRYYF
+236 NNVKRYYF
-244 YPLTSQAFNKKHI
+244 YPLTDQAFNNKHI
-257 YYQPGKQAE
+257 YYQSGKQAE
-266 NKFEESDFSETLTQ
+266 NKFEESDFGTTPTL
-280 ATAVKWRV
+280 ATDVKWRV
-288 YDETNSYYCEI
+288 YDETNTYYCDI
-299 DCEII
+299 DAE
-304 DGKSQPRFVRISPY
+304 SQPRFVKISPY
-318 KLNNSSWTP
+318 KLNDRDWTH
-327 ITTGSTVK
+327 ITTGSTVR
-335 PGSSQL
+335 PGSPQL
-341 PAFKAMS
+341 PKFKTMS
-348 RFNVVAYLGSGNNQ
+348 RFNVVAYLGASNQ

-372 FAEDYPVLFD
+372 FAEEYPVLFD
-382 DLNTDAPTRT
+382 DLNTGAPTRT

-423 DNNVAPN
+423 ENNVAPN

-444 NLANDSK
+444 ELAD
-451 YKDLTTYS
+451 YS
-459 KEWWY
+459 KTDRWWF
-464 NKYPNA
+464 NECTNA

-487 STSSEGYMWWY
+487 STSSEGYKWWY
-498 GNSMNLYDRTY
+498 SDNMNLYDRTY

-553 TDLTMKGSQFAPPQ
+553 ADLTANGATPPQ

-588 SFAICDMKTV
+588 SFASCNMKTV
-598 VDDYKYGKWY
+598 VNNYQYGKWY
-608 QVYAKVTLRDC
+608 QVYAKVTLRDS

-629 VTVDNCCPSTSGADY
+629 VTVDNYCTSTSGADY

-660 IQNQPVCDAAASAAS
+660 IQNQPVCDDEASAAS

-690 AFVNAGKSKVYYRFV
+690 AFKDADGKSKVYYRFV

-710 PVDLDYGNSGKK
+710 PVDLDYGNGGKK

-748 YILVN
+748 YILVD
-753 KAFDLP
+753 KAFKLP

-772 PDDASMWGSRN
+772 PDDASLWGNRN
-783 VVCSSYSEMFEMLK
+783 VVCSSYSEPFEMLK
-797 QTVMIRDAES
+797 QTVLIRDAES

-818 QKNAKVTMNAD
+818 RTNADVTMNAD
-829 LHTADPYVGG
+829 LHTTDPYVGG

-857 FNKTKLLEALHAFRD
+857 FNKTHLLEALHAFRD
-872 KNSTGTTLRD
+872 KNSTGTLLSD
-882 VQNSGISADYQNEIG
+882 VQNSGIDAAYLAEIKTYIDNG
-897 KYVNTGQLIL
+897 KLIL

-913 TETFEFGTHTLCLLP
+913 KKTFEFGTHTLCLLP
-928 ITKEGNVITINNVDY
+928 ITKKGNIITINNVDY

-961 RINLGFSD
+961 RINLGFLD
-969 VKYPNDQRN
+969 GKYPNDQRK
-978 VRIGLPQLNDMQ
+978 VRIGLPQLKDMQ
-990 QHTKYLQIPISS
+990 QNTKFLQIPINS
-1002 TEALSDSKGSVSF
+1002 TESLSGSSGSVSF
-1015 KFNTEDGI
+1015 EFNTEDGI
-1023 PVVLMD
+1023 QVLMD

-1041 VLGTKPIFTITA
+1041 VLGKKAIFTITA
-1053 SSLVHLNKETEQRTL
+1053 NSLVHLNKETEQRTL
-1068 DLNVCAD
+1068 DLKVCDD

-1084 WYDLSFSFMQNN
+1084 WYDLSFSFMQKN

-1153 ADTYPVYGKTAGYTE
+1153 ADTYPEYGTTAGYE
-1168 LKTQQAFVPMKFTKV
+1168 ALKTQQAFVPMKFTKV

-1188 DYNNGYYPL
+1188 YYNNGYYPL
-1197 LGYLQKGSDGV
+1197 LGYLQKGSDGI

-1235 GYGATTPGR
+1235 GYGATNPGR

-1315 EAFQPITFDAT
+1315 EAFQPITFDAA
-1326 VNNRTKM
+1326 VNNRIKM
-1333 PFYQRSWDRSDTE
+1333 PFYQRSWDRSDTK

-1351 DNYDAYDYS
+1351 GKYDAYDYS

-1389 PKVNAD
+1389 PTVNAD

-1404 AVKVGDKYAPA
+1404 AVKVGDKYTPA
-1415 GISGKALVRLPKDDK
+1415 GISEKALVRLPKDDK
-1430 TYDYYDPSTGNLGGL
+1430 AYDYYDPSTNLGGL
-1445 KHDIV
+1445 KHDNID
-1450 RTDDGKGNF
+1450 RTDDGKGNL

-1559 KSKTAQP
+1559 KSKNAQP

-1629 DDLLSDAPAVYTVAS
+1629 DDLLSDVPAVYTVAS

-1654 EIYYIPLGVV
+1654 EIYYVPLGVV
-1664 ANKSELVSLNVQ
+1664 AKKSELMSLNVQ

-1725 EDAEVDES
+1725 ENAEMGES
-1733 DVKIYSPSRGLIVVS
+1733 DVKIYSPGRGLIVVS

-1762 LDGRLVASRKA
+1762 LDGRLVASRKV
-1773 EGAASVSIPVVST
+1773 EGAVSVSIPVVST
-1786 ASPQEVYII
+1786 ASSQEVYII
-1795 KVSMQDTQ
+1795 KVSMLDTQ
-1803 ATITRKLSLR
+1803 ATITRKLSLH

>member
-1 MKGNSLFSKYI
+1 MKEISLFSKYI

-39 KKGDYNWNRT
+39 KEGDYNWNGT
-49 QKCHEYTYYYY
+49 QKCHEFTYYYY
-60 VTKGQKGL
+60 VTEGQRL
-68 VLTLPLADYTNNGSD
+68 DLALPMSINISD
-83 TEPRGYYR
+83 LEPRGYYR
-91 WYDWKTDAASS
+91 WYDWKTDEASS
-102 RLTKAKVGSLLNS
+102 CLTKVGKLLKS
-115 FDDGKGLYAVCLQT
+115 FDNKKGLYAVCLQED
-129 KNPSQKSVGVTYSAP
+129 PSQNTVGVTYSAP
-144 SGAAYDSWEA
+144 SGSAYDSWEA

-166 GYGTNFS
+166 GITVEWWGGTKFR

-182 KFVIRKASWIADE
+182 KFVIRKASWIADQ
-195 LRRSVVDSRTGTRT
+195 LRQAVVDSHTGTRT

-221 STVKGKSEVN
+221 RTYNGNSEAN

-236 NNVNRYYF
+236 NNVKRYYF
-244 YPLTSQAFNKKHI
+244 YPLTDQVFNKKHI
-257 YYQPGKQAE
+257 YYQSGKEAE
-266 NKFEESDFSETLTQ
+266 NKFEESDFSKTLVQ
-280 ATAVKWRV
+280 ADAVKWRV
-288 YDETNSYYCEI
+288 YDETNTYYCEI
-299 DCEII
+299 DPEE
-304 DGKSQPRFVRISPY
+304 QRRFVKISPY
-318 KLNNSSWTP
+318 KLNDRDWTH
-327 ITTGSTVK
+327 ITTGNKVR

-341 PAFKAMS
+341 PKFTTMS
-348 RFNVVAYLGSGNNQ
+348 RFNVVAYLGASNQ

-372 FAEDYPVLFD
+372 FAEEYPMLFD
-382 DLNTDAPTRT
+382 DLNTGAPTRT

-423 DNNVAPN
+423 ENNVAPN

-451 YKDLTTYS
+451 TGN
-459 KEWWY
+459 WWF
-464 NKYPNA
+464 NKYTNG

-487 STSSEGYMWWY
+487 STSNEGYEWWY
-498 GNSMNLYDRTY
+498 GDNMNLYDRTY

-553 TDLTMKGSQFAPPQ
+553 ADLARSGQTAPQ

-588 SFAICDMKTV
+588 SFASCDMKTV
-598 VDDYKYGKWY
+598 VNNYQYGKWY
-608 QVYAKVTLRDC
+608 QVYAKVTLRDS
-619 ENLRKFQKFL
+619 ENLRKFHKFL
-629 VTVDNCCPSTSGADY
+629 VTVDNYCSNTLGADY

-660 IQNQPVCDAAASAAS
+660 IQNQPVCDDVASAAS

-690 AFVNAGKSKVYYRFV
+690 AFVDAAGKSKVYYRFV

-710 PVDLDYGNSGKK
+710 PVDLDYGNGKK

-727 FHYYQKDLQAGETEI
+727 FHYYQKDLQAGETET

-748 YILVN
+748 YILVD
-753 KAFDLP
+753 KAFKLP
-759 LGKKLYVSVNFDN
+759 LGKKLYVSLSFDN
-772 PDDASMWGSRN
+772 PDDASMWGNRN
-783 VVCSSYSEMFEMLK
+783 VVCSSYSELFEMMK

-818 QKNAKVTMNAD
+818 RTNADVTMNAD
-829 LHTADPYVGG
+829 LHTTDPYVGG

-872 KNSTGTTLRD
+872 KNSTSTNPWD
-882 VQNSGISADYQNEIG
+882 VQNSGISEDYKAEIKKYIDNG
-897 KYVNTGQLIL
+897 KLIL

-913 TETFEFGTHTLCLLP
+913 TKTFEFGTHTLCLLP
-928 ITKEGNVITINNVDY
+928 ITKKGNIITINNVDY

-961 RINLGFSD
+961 RINLGFVD
-969 VKYPNDQRN
+969 GKYPNDQRI
-978 VRIGLPQLNDMQ
+978 VRIGLPQLKDMQ
-990 QHTKYLQIPISS
+990 QKKKFLQIPICS
-1002 TEALSDSKGSVSF
+1002 TEPLSNSYGSVSF
-1015 KFNTEDGI
+1015 AFNTKDG
-1023 PVVLMD
+1023 VKVLMD
-1029 GTNDPMWKNNAA
+1029 GTNDPMWKNNDA
-1041 VLGTKPIFTITA
+1041 VLGKKDIFTIKA
-1053 SSLVHLNKETEQRTL
+1053 SSLEHRNKETEQRML
-1068 DLNVCAD
+1068 DLQVCDD

-1084 WYDLSFSFMQNN
+1084 WYDLSFSFMQKN
-1096 GTTGTEVTSC
+1096 GTTNTEVTSC

-1143 STKTELYKSD
+1143 STKTELYKSAAD
-1153 ADTYPVYGKTAGYTE
+1153 AYPVYGTTAGYTE

-1188 DYNNGYYPL
+1188 YDNNGYYPL
-1197 LGYLQKGSDGV
+1197 LGYLQKGSDGI

-1235 GYGATTPGR
+1235 GYGAER

-1289 YLFGSPLKNMVA
+1289 YLFGSPLKNVVA

-1315 EAFQPITFDAT
+1315 EAFQPITFAET

-1333 PFYQRSWDRSDTE
+1333 PFYQRSWDKSDTK
-1346 EYSTD
+1346 EYRTD

-1389 PKVNAD
+1389 PTVNAD

-1404 AVKVGDKYAPA
+1404 AVKVGDKYTPA

-1430 TYDYYDPSTGNLGGL
+1430 TYDYYDPSTNLRGL

-1450 RTDDGKGNF
+1450 RTDDGKGNL
-1459 IIASVEPSSKEGA
+1459 IIASVEPTSKEGA

-1481 ANTHQGADDGNYYYL
+1481 ANTHQGAGDGNYYYL

-1506 MKRFFANARN
+1506 MKRFFANAKN

-1525 SYWVVNDNEA
+1525 SYWVVNDNET
-1535 NGFNTITLNG
+1535 NGFNTITLDG

-1629 DDLLSDAPAVYTVAS
+1629 DDLLSDVPAVYTVAS

-1654 EIYYIPLGVV
+1654 EIYYVPLGVV
-1664 ANKSELVSLNVQ
+1664 AKKSELMSLNVQ

-1704 KVQANEHGRYF
+1704 KVMANEHGRYF

-1725 EDAEVDES
+1725 EDAEVGES
-1733 DVKIYSPSRGLIVVS
+1733 DVKIYSPARGLIVVS
-1748 KVSAPLL
+1748 KVGGPLL

-1773 EGAASVSIPVVST
+1773 AGAVSVSIPVSSSSQT
-1786 ASPQEVYII
+1786 VYII
-1795 KVSMQDTQ
+1795 RVSLMDTQ
-1803 ATITRKLSLR
+1803 TVITKKLSLR

>member
-1 MKGNSLFSKYI
+1 MKAFKFYIFRISLAVIFGLLPMTVWAGDVLTHY
-12 LFILGI
+12 
-18 ICLMPGMANSQTFKH
+18 
-33 FEGIAN
+33 EGIAN
-39 KKGDYNWNRT
+39 KKGDYNWNGT
-49 QKCHEYTYYYY
+49 QKCHELSYYYY
-60 VTKGQKGL
+60 VTKGQQGV
-68 VLTLPLADYTNNGSD
+68 VLTLPLADYTGGGSNL
-83 TEPRGYYR
+83 EPRGYYR
-91 WYDWKTDAASS
+91 WYDWKTDAESS
-102 RLTKAKVGSLLNS
+102 RLTKVGRRLYC
-115 FDDGKGLYAVCLQT
+115 FDNGKGLYAVCLPG
-129 KNPSQKSVGVTYSAP
+129 NPAQNTVGVTYSAP
-144 SGAAYDSWEA
+144 SDSAYDSWEA

-166 GYGTNFS
+166 GITVGYGTDFR

-182 KFVIRKASWIADE
+182 KFVIRKSSWIADK
-195 LRRSVVDSRTGTRT
+195 LRKAIVDSHTGTRT

-221 STVKGKSEVN
+221 STDNGKSEAN

-244 YPLTSQAFNKKHI
+244 YPLTDQAFTKKHI
-257 YYQPGKQAE
+257 YYQSGKEAE
-266 NKFEESDFSETLTQ
+266 NKFEESDFGTKPTL

-288 YDETNSYYCEI
+288 YDETNTYYCDIGAE
-299 DCEII
+299 
-304 DGKSQPRFVRISPY
+304 SQPRFVKISPY
-318 KLNNSSWTP
+318 KLNHTSWTHIP
-327 ITTGSTVK
+327 TGSTVR
-335 PGSSQL
+335 PGSPQL
-341 PAFKAMS
+341 PKFKTMS
-348 RFNVVAYLGSGNNQ
+348 RFNVVAYLGASNQ

-372 FAEDYPVLFD
+372 FAEEYPVLFD
-382 DLNTDAPTRT
+382 DLNTGAPTRT

-423 DNNVAPN
+423 ENNVAPN

-444 NLANDSK
+444 KLVNDSWSFNN
-451 YKDLTTYS
+451 Y
-459 KEWWY
+459 
-464 NKYPNA
+464 A

-487 STSSEGYMWWY
+487 STSSEGYKWWY
-498 GNSMNLYDRTY
+498 SNNMNLYDRTY

-553 TDLTMKGSQFAPPQ
+553 ADLTANWATPPQ

-588 SFAICDMKTV
+588 SFASCNMKTV
-598 VDDYKYGKWY
+598 VNNYKYGKWY
-608 QVYAKVTLRDC
+608 QVYAKVTLRDS

-629 VTVDNCCPSTSGADY
+629 VTVDNYCPSTSGADY

-660 IQNQPVCDAAASAAS
+660 IQNQPVCDDVASAAS

-690 AFVNAGKSKVYYRFV
+690 AFVVDGKSKVYYRFV

-710 PVDLDYGNSGKK
+710 PVDLDYGNGGKK

-748 YILVN
+748 YILVD
-753 KAFDLP
+753 KAFKLP

-772 PDDASMWGSRN
+772 PDDASLWGNRN
-783 VVCSSYSEMFEMLK
+783 VVCSSYSEPFEMLK
-797 QTVMIRDAES
+797 QTVLIRDAES

-818 QKNAKVTMNAD
+818 RTNADVTMNAD
-829 LHTADPYVGG
+829 LHTTDPYVGG

-857 FNKTKLLEALHAFRD
+857 FNKTRLLEALHAFRD
-872 KNSTGTTLRD
+872 KNSTGTLLSD
-882 VQNSGISADYQNEIG
+882 VQNSGIDAAYLAEIKTYIDNG
-897 KYVNTGQLIL
+897 KLIL

-913 TETFEFGTHTLCLLP
+913 KKTFEFGTHTLCLLP
-928 ITKEGNVITINNVDY
+928 ITKKGNIITINNVDY

-961 RINLGFSD
+961 RINLGFVD
-969 VKYPNDQRN
+969 GKYPNDQRK
-978 VRIGLPQLNDMQ
+978 VRIGLPQLKDMQ
-990 QHTKYLQIPISS
+990 QNTKFLQIPINS
-1002 TEALSDSKGSVSF
+1002 TESLSGSSGSVSF
-1015 KFNTEDGI
+1015 EFNTEDGI
-1023 PVVLMD
+1023 QVLMD

-1041 VLGTKPIFTITA
+1041 VLGKKAIFTITA
-1053 SSLVHLNKETEQRTL
+1053 NSLGHLNKETGQRTL
-1068 DLNVCAD
+1068 GLKVCDD

-1084 WYDLSFSFMQNN
+1084 WYDLSFSFMQKN

-1124 PAADGGMNNNWNND
+1124 PAADGGLNNNWNND

-1153 ADTYPVYGKTAGYTE
+1153 ADTYPEYGTTAGYE
-1168 LKTQQAFVPMKFTKV
+1168 ALKTQQAFVPMKFTKV

-1188 DYNNGYYPL
+1188 YDNNGYYPL
-1197 LGYLQKGSDGV
+1197 LGYLQKGSDGI

-1235 GYGATTPGR
+1235 GYGATNPGR

-1315 EAFQPITFDAT
+1315 EAFQPITFDAA
-1326 VNNRTKM
+1326 VNNRIKM
-1333 PFYQRSWDRSDTE
+1333 PFYQRSWDRSDTK

-1351 DNYDAYDYS
+1351 VNYDAYDYS

-1389 PKVNAD
+1389 PTVNAD

-1404 AVKVGDKYAPA
+1404 AVKVGDKYTPA
-1415 GISGKALVRLPKDDK
+1415 GISEKALVRLPKDDK
-1430 TYDYYDPSTGNLGGL
+1430 AYDYYDPSTGNLEGL

-1450 RTDDGKGNF
+1450 RTDDGKGNL

-1472 IGAVDVTLA
+1472 IGAVDVTLV

-1559 KSKTAQP
+1559 KSKNAQP

-1629 DDLLSDAPAVYTVAS
+1629 DDLLSDVPAVYTVAS

-1654 EIYYIPLGVV
+1654 EIYYVPLGVV
-1664 ANKSELVSLNVQ
+1664 AKKSELMSLNVQ

-1725 EDAEVDES
+1725 ENAEMGES
-1733 DVKIYSPSRGLIVVS
+1733 DVKIYSPARGLIVVS
-1748 KVSAPLL
+1748 KVNGPLL

-1762 LDGRLVASRKA
+1762 LDGKLVAAKKA
-1773 EGAASVSIPVVST
+1773 AGAVSVSIPVSSSSQT
-1786 ASPQEVYII
+1786 VYII
-1795 KVSMQDTQ
+1795 RVSLMDTQ
-1803 ATITRKLSLR
+1803 TVITKKLSLR

>member
-1 MKGNSLFSKYI
+1 MKAFKFYIYRISLAVIFGLLPMTMLAGDK
-12 LFILGI
+12 L
-18 ICLMPGMANSQTFKH
+18 TH

-39 KKGDYNWNRT
+39 KAGDYNWNGT
-49 QKCHEYTYYYY
+49 QKCHELTYYYY
-60 VTKGQKGL
+60 VTKGQKDL
-68 VLTLPLADYTNNGSD
+68 VLTLPIENYTNGGSNL
-83 TEPRGYYR
+83 EPRGYYR
-91 WYDWKTDAASS
+91 WFDWSTDAASS
-102 RLTKAKVGSLLNS
+102 RLTKVGYRLYS
-115 FDDGKGLYAVCLQT
+115 FDNGKGLYAVCLQV
-129 KNPSQKSVGVTYSAP
+129 NPAQSTVGVTYSAP
-144 SGAAYDSWEA
+144 SGSAYDSWEA
-154 DTIACDVSRYHD
+154 DTIACEVSRYHD
-166 GYGTNFS
+166 GITVGWGTDFR

-182 KFVIRKASWIADE
+182 KFVIRKATWIADQ
-195 LRRSVVDSRTGTRT
+195 LKVAAVDSRTGTRT
-209 FEDNQDVTIGIN
+209 FEDNQDITIGIN
-221 STVKGKSEVN
+221 STSSDKSEAN

-244 YPLTSQAFNKKHI
+244 YPLTAEAFSNKHI
-257 YYQPGKQAE
+257 YSPAAKQMANKLE
-266 NKFEESDFSETLTQ
+266 NSDFTSTLVM
-280 ATAVKWRV
+280 ANSVKWRV
-288 YDETNSYYCEI
+288 YDETCSFYCEI
-299 DCEII
+299 PAE
-304 DGKSQPRFVRISPY
+304 SQPRFVRISPY
-318 KLNNSSWTP
+318 KLNNANWTN
-327 ITTGSTVK
+327 ISTGATLR
-335 PGSSQL
+335 PGSSSSL
-341 PAFKAMS
+341 PTFKAMS
-348 RFNVVAYLGSGNNQ
+348 RFNVVAYLGANSWGNQ
-362 WCPVANFSCR
+362 WCPVANFTCR
-372 FAEDYPVLFD
+372 FSEEYPQLFD
-382 DLNTDAPTRT
+382 NLQNDDPIRT

-398 HYVKVTEPISFDN
+398 HYVKVTDPITFDN

-423 DNNVAPN
+423 DNNLAPN

-444 NLANDSK
+444 KLAN
-451 YKDLTTYS
+451 YS
-459 KEWWY
+459 KTTEWWY
-464 NKYPNA
+464 NNNTNSPT
-470 PVHGEYG
+470 HGEYG

-487 STSSEGYMWWY
+487 STSSEGYTWWY
-498 GNSMNLYDRTY
+498 SNNMNLYDRTY
-509 GLTTGKQAGYFL
+509 GLTDGKQSGYFL

-542 SGTTFIVSAAI
+542 SGTTFIVTAAVA
-553 TDLTMKGSQFAPPQ
+553 DLTANDATAPQ
-567 VMFKLYGD
+567 LMFKLYGD
-575 NGDRV
+575 DGDRI

-588 SFAICDMKTV
+588 SFASCDMKTV
-598 VDDYKYGKWY
+598 VDDYQYGKWY
-608 QVYAKVTLRDC
+608 QVYAKVTLRDS
-619 ENLRKFQKFL
+619 ENLRKFKKFL
-629 VTVDNCCPSTSGADY
+629 VTVDNYCPSTSGADY
-644 AVDDIRFYQK
+644 AVDDIHFYQK

-660 IQNQPVCDAAASAAS
+660 IQNQPVCDDASSAAS

-690 AFVNAGKSKVYYRFV
+690 AYVDAAGKSKIYYRFV

-710 PVDLDYGNSGKK
+710 PVDVDYGNNEKK

-727 FHYYQKDLQAGETEI
+727 FHYYQKDLQPGDTEI
-742 VNGETY
+742 VNEETY
-748 YILVN
+748 YILVD
-753 KAFDLP
+753 KAFELP

-772 PDDASMWGSRN
+772 PDDASLWGNRN
-783 VVCSSYSEMFEMLK
+783 VVCSSYSELFEMLK

-818 QKNAKVTMNAD
+818 QVNAEVTMNAD
-829 LHTADPYVGG
+829 LHTTDPYVGG

-857 FNKTKLLEALHAFRD
+857 FNKTHLLEALHAFRD
-872 KNSTGTTLRD
+872 KNSTGTSLGD
-882 VQNSGISADYQNEIG
+882 VQNSGIGTDYQKEIKTYIDNG
-897 KYVNTGQLIL
+897 KLIL

-913 TETFEFGTHTLCLLP
+913 KKTFEFGTHTLCLLP
-928 ITKEGNVITINNVDY
+928 ITKKGNIITINNVDY

-961 RINLGFSD
+961 RINLGFVD
-969 VKYPNDQRN
+969 GKYPNDQRI
-978 VRIGLPQLNDMQ
+978 VRIGLPQLKDMLQ
-990 QHTKYLQIPISS
+990 NKKFLQIPINS
-1002 TEALSDSKGSVSF
+1002 TEPLSNSFGPVSF
-1015 KFNTEDGI
+1015 EFNTEDGI
-1023 PVVLMD
+1023 KVLMD
-1029 GTNDPMWKNNAA
+1029 GTNDPMWKNNVA
-1041 VLGTKPIFTITA
+1041 VLGQKDIFTITVN
-1053 SSLVHLNKETEQRTL
+1053 SLKHLNKESEQRTL
-1068 DLNVCAD
+1068 DLKVCDD
-1075 YAQYLHEGY
+1075 YAKYLHEGY
-1084 WYDLSFSFMQNN
+1084 WYDLSFSFMQKN
-1096 GTTGTEVTSC
+1096 GTTGNEVTSC

-1153 ADTYPVYGKTAGYTE
+1153 ADTYPVYGTTTGYTE

-1188 DYNNGYYPL
+1188 YYNNGYYPL
-1197 LGYLQKGSDGV
+1197 LGYLQKGSDGI

-1235 GYGATTPGR
+1235 GYGAGR
-1244 NYSCVKFYGNTCDQI
+1244 HYSCVKFYGNTCDQI

-1315 EAFQPITFDAT
+1315 EAFQPITFAEA

-1333 PFYQRSWDRSDTE
+1333 PFYQRSWDRSDTR

-1351 DNYDAYDYS
+1351 GYYDAYDYS

-1389 PKVNAD
+1389 PTVNAD

-1415 GISGKALVRLPKDDK
+1415 GISGKALVRLPKEDK
-1430 TYDYYDPSTGNLGGL
+1430 TYDYYDPSTNLGGL
-1445 KHDIV
+1445 KHDIN
-1450 RTDDGKGNF
+1450 RTDDGKGNL

-1481 ANTHQGADDGNYYYL
+1481 ANAHKGAGDGNYYYL

-1506 MKRFFANARN
+1506 MKRFFANAKN

-1525 SYWVVNDNEA
+1525 SYWVVNDNET

-1629 DDLLSDAPAVYTVAS
+1629 DDLLSDVPAVYTVAS

-1654 EIYYIPLGVV
+1654 EIYYVPLGVV
-1664 ANKSELVSLNVQ
+1664 AKKSELMSLNIQ

-1725 EDAEVDES
+1725 ENAEMNES

-1748 KVSAPLL
+1748 KVGGPLL

-1762 LDGRLVASRKA
+1762 LAGRLVASRKA

-1803 ATITRKLSLR
+1803 ATITRKLSLL

>member
-1 MKGNSLFSKYI
+1 MKAFKFYIFRISLAVIFGLLPMTMLAGDKLTHY
-12 LFILGI
+12 
-18 ICLMPGMANSQTFKH
+18 
-33 FEGIAN
+33 EGIAN
-39 KKGDYNWNRT
+39 KKGDYNWNGT
-49 QKCHEYTYYYY
+49 QKCHELTYYYY
-60 VTKGQKGL
+60 VTEGQKGL
-68 VLTLPLADYTNNGSD
+68 VLALPMSVNISD
-83 TEPRGYYR
+83 LEPRGYYR

-102 RLTKAKVGSLLNS
+102 RLTKVGSRLYS
-115 FDDGKGLYAVCLQT
+115 FDNGKGLYAVCLSED
-129 KNPSQKSVGVTYSAP
+129 PSQNTIGVTYSAP
-144 SGAAYDSWEA
+144 SGSAYDSWEA

-166 GYGTNFS
+166 GITVKWWGTDFS

-182 KFVIRKASWIADE
+182 KFVIRKASWIADQ
-195 LRRSVVDSRTGTRT
+195 LRMAVVDSHTGTRT

-221 STVKGKSEVN
+221 STDNGKSEAN

-236 NNVNRYYF
+236 NNLNRYYF
-244 YPLTSQAFNKKHI
+244 YPLTDQAFNKKHI
-257 YYQPGKQAE
+257 YYQSGKEAE
-266 NKFEESDFSETLTQ
+266 NKFEESDFSDTPIR

-288 YDETNSYYCEI
+288 YDETNTYYCDI
-299 DCEII
+299 DAE
-304 DGKSQPRFVRISPY
+304 SQSRFETISPY
-318 KLNNSSWTP
+318 KLNDRDWTH
-327 ITTGSTVK
+327 ITTGEKVR

-341 PAFKAMS
+341 PKFKTMS
-348 RFNVVAYLGSGNNQ
+348 RFNVVAYLGARGNQ

-372 FAEDYPVLFD
+372 FAEEYPVLFD
-382 DLNTDAPTRT
+382 DLNNGAPTRT

-444 NLANDSK
+444 NLAA
-451 YKDLTTYS
+451 YS
-459 KEWWY
+459 KTGYWWF
-464 NKYPNA
+464 NDCTNA

-487 STSSEGYMWWY
+487 STSSEGYKWWY
-498 GNSMNLYDRTY
+498 GDNMNLYDRTY

-553 TDLTMKGSQFAPPQ
+553 ADLTQSGQIAPQ

-588 SFAICDMKTV
+588 SFASCDMKTV
-598 VDDYKYGKWY
+598 VNNYQYGKWY
-608 QVYAKVTLRDC
+608 QVYAKVTLRDS
-619 ENLRKFQKFL
+619 ENLRKFHKFL
-629 VTVDNCCPSTSGADY
+629 VTVDNYCTSTRGADY

-660 IQNQPVCDAAASAAS
+660 IQNQPVCDDVASAAS

-690 AFVNAGKSKVYYRFV
+690 AYVNAAGKSKVYYRFV

-710 PVDLDYGNSGKK
+710 PVDLDYGSGKK

-727 FHYYQKDLQAGETEI
+727 FHYYQKNLQAGETEI

-753 KAFDLP
+753 KAFNLP

-772 PDDASMWGSRN
+772 PDDASMWGNRN
-783 VVCSSYSEMFEMLK
+783 VVCSSYSELFEMMK

-818 QKNAKVTMNAD
+818 RTNADVIMNAD
-829 LHTADPYVGG
+829 LHTTDPYVGG

-872 KNSTGTTLRD
+872 KNSTSTNSWD
-882 VQNSGISADYQNEIG
+882 VQNSGISADYQAEIKKYIDNG
-897 KYVNTGQLIL
+897 KLIL

-913 TETFEFGTHTLCLLP
+913 KKTFEFGTHTLCLLP
-928 ITKEGNVITINNVDY
+928 ITKNGNIITINNVDY

-961 RINLGFSD
+961 RINLGFVD
-969 VKYPNDQRN
+969 GKYPDDQRN
-978 VRIGLPQLNDMQ
+978 VRIGLPQLKDMQ
-990 QHTKYLQIPISS
+990 QNKKFLQIPISS
-1002 TEALSDSKGSVSF
+1002 TESLSNSSGPVSF
-1015 KFNTEDGI
+1015 EFNTEDGI
-1023 PVVLMD
+1023 QVLMD
-1029 GTNDPMWKNNAA
+1029 GTNDPMWKNNAT
-1041 VLGTKPIFTITA
+1041 VLGKKAIFTITA
-1053 SSLVHLNKETEQRTL
+1053 NSLVHLNKETEQRTL
-1068 DLNVCAD
+1068 DLKVCDD

-1084 WYDLSFSFMQNN
+1084 WYDLSFSFMQKN
-1096 GTTGTEVTSC
+1096 GTTNTEVTSC

-1143 STKTELYKSD
+1143 STKSELYKSD
-1153 ADTYPVYGKTAGYTE
+1153 ADAYPVYGTTAGYTD
-1168 LKTQQAFVPMKFTKV
+1168 LKTLQAFVPMKFTKV

-1188 DYNNGYYPL
+1188 YYNNGYYPL

-1208 LNKLNNGASTATDYI
+1208 INKLNNGASTATENI
-1223 QYDMMVDDGSKL
+1223 QYDMMVDDGTKL
-1235 GYGATTPGR
+1235 GYGGTASGSH
-1244 NYSCVKFYGNTCDQI
+1244 YSCVKYYGNTCDQI
-1259 YFKPGAEVRNQH
+1259 YFKPGAEIRNQQ

-1282 ELSYNRW
+1282 EMSYNRW
-1289 YLFGSPLKNMVA
+1289 YLFGSPLKNVVA
-1301 GDMYVPVKTGRQET
+1301 GDMYVPVKTGRQKT
-1315 EAFQPITFDAT
+1315 EAFQPITFDEAI
-1326 VNNRTKM
+1326 NNRSKM
-1333 PFYQRSWDRSDTE
+1333 PFYQRSWDRNDGR

-1351 DNYDAYDYS
+1351 SNYDAYDYS
-1360 SLPVSVPSTIGWN
+1360 SLPVSVPSTISWN
-1373 TQYWSHVYNA
+1373 TQYWSHTYNDA
-1383 ASMVYS
+1383 TMVYS

-1395 GSYASLTGF
+1395 NTYASLMGF
-1404 AVKVGDKYAPA
+1404 AVKVGDKYTPV
-1415 GISGKALVRLPKDDK
+1415 GMSEKALVRLPKED
-1430 TYDYYDPSTGNLGGL
+1430 TAYDYYDPSTGSQGGL
-1445 KHDIV
+1445 KHNID
-1450 RTDDGKGNF
+1450 RTDDGMGNF

-1472 IGAVDVTLA
+1472 IGPVDVTLTGNA
-1481 ANTHQGADDGNYYYL
+1481 HQGTTDGNFYYL

-1506 MKRFFANARN
+1506 MKLFFANARN

-1525 SYWVVNDNEA
+1525 SYWVVNDNET
-1535 NGFNTITLNG
+1535 NGINTITLDG

-1559 KSKTAQP
+1559 KSKTVQP
-1566 TIHFDTNMTVDKD
+1566 IIHFDTNMTVDKD
-1579 VTKGVD
+1579 VTKGIDVK
-1585 IAGEEQNSRIRLQV
+1585 AEEQNCRISLQV
-1599 GKGTASSSYLI
+1599 NKGAASTSCLV
-1610 LNADASQEF
+1610 LDENASQEF
-1619 DGREDTELLG
+1619 HGREDTELLG
-1629 DDLLSDAPAVYTVAS
+1629 DDLLSDVPTVYTVAS
-1644 SQAVMVNSLP
+1644 SQAVMVNTLP
-1654 EIYYIPLGVV
+1654 EIYYVPLGVV
-1664 ANKSELVSLNVQ
+1664 AKKSDLIGLNAQ
-1676 GAGRLSSPLYLYDAA
+1676 GISRLSSPLYLYDAA
-1691 TRKYQEI
+1691 TRKYQEL
-1698 KDGEEV
+1698 KEEEEV
-1704 KVQANEHGRYF
+1704 KVMANEHGRYF

-1725 EDAEVDES
+1725 EDAEVGES
-1733 DVKIYSPSRGLIVVS
+1733 DVKIYSPARGLIVVS
-1748 KVSAPLL
+1748 KVGGPLL

-1762 LDGRLVASRKA
+1762 LDGKLVAAKKA
-1773 EGAASVSIPVVST
+1773 AGAVSVSIPVSSSSQT
-1786 ASPQEVYII
+1786 VYII
-1795 KVSMQDTQ
+1795 RVSLMDTQ
-1803 ATITRKLSLR
+1803 TVITKKLSLR